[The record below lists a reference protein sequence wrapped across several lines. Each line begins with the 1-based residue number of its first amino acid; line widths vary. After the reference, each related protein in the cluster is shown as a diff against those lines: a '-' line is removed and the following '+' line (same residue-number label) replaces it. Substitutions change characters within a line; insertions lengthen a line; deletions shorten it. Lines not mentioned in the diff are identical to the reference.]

1 MIKSA
6 GKKLLV
12 AVLGIC
18 AALTMIFGVANFN
31 RNGKITAKA
40 ADKTVEDIIDLS
52 KGPNDSIG
60 NPNAEGANN
69 LLKFHFKDV
78 NLTDCSFLETATV
91 SDGVVLGDLIVVDNG
106 TAKTVTKWS
115 ADSGKR
121 AFRIAV
127 YGGGMY
133 LQCENGV
140 VDVNTIK
147 YVTFKQGF
155 VLFNG
160 KATSDKDWGFNIEN
174 NGPVAGTEFPTDLK
188 LYVNKA
194 NNVYQYATTTLTVA
208 SAPDKTVYTIGDT
221 FDPTGMTVTAV
232 TETSGTKTIGV
243 TSAICAVDTSSAGEK
258 TVTVSYGGQ
267 TTSVNIT
274 VSEPA
279 KTLTSIAIKS
289 GSVTIEQNG
298 SASEMT
304 LNDLKIT
311 VSYEGEAD
319 EEKTVTADM
328 ISVDPAELGE
338 KKGKITYT
346 EGNVTKECPVTVTV
360 IERTANYDK
369 GSTYVIPLDGY
380 YAGEDGSSFK
390 VNDSGISI
398 WFTTNAGFGQETVY
412 QGLTGSTDGWYDG
425 ETFKSVYDEIKAHV
439 LINGKTID
447 QLNDEDEGVTRL
459 CMGWFGTGT
468 YCLRVHTVEKDK
480 LRHSEIKTITLLRG
494 FRMYNNAGKA
504 IGAKTPCDYTF
515 EVVNKPGT
523 TDTMLVRKTEKL
535 TIVSAPTKTEYTEG
549 DKFDPTGMTVKAVY
563 TDGGEKTF
571 AVKARMANVT
581 TLNETG
587 DVNVTITYNGQSV
600 TQPITVN
607 EKVVTVTGIA
617 VKDNAKL
624 FLKQYSLTKELT
636 PDAKLTVSYSNGTS
650 NDVDLTIDMVSGYT
664 NETVGNDQEATVT
677 YEGQTCKIKYDVA
690 AYTGTSYFKGVNYGP
705 IYGTEGT
712 GYATLD
718 GIDDVNAELKALWD
732 VDKAP
737 SLVMGKTNGDFVT
750 INGVTLT
757 QLVNDKQ
764 YASYK
769 FARMLMNGRN
779 FAFHIDDAT
788 FMNTVKNG
796 AEICFLP
803 GFSWVTYTEDKW
815 GDSSQCAN
823 YTPIENAVITKPTY
837 FCFKNGNVCKVIDSV
852 TLVGTPKASYY
863 TGDVIDV
870 TGLKLSV
877 KYKGFDAEEIALTAD
892 MCEYDFRE
900 AGNDKTVSVTYDGK
914 TVTFNVNVEA
924 VNLTDV
930 ELVTAPDKKDYDFGI
945 DNELDLNGLTVKA
958 KYSNNT
964 EANIPL
970 DSLTVTGF
978 DSRKFGEQTITV
990 TYGDFEVSFKIEVK
1004 NISDDKYISIDY
1016 TSAATSYEGTQHNS
1030 LVVSFTFTGTYEKLN
1045 SYWGADKLDYV
1056 ADYMLINGTPV
1067 SKLIK
1072 EGKVTRLAVWASQIV
1087 IHLDTVK
1094 LVPATWVDKR
1104 DKDHPDALHYE
1115 EGVSEVVETVTFLPG
1130 FQWYTVNGIDS
1141 STLWGNDNAYLSA
1154 TPIEGAVL
1162 KEKITIRNEDGYGWT
1177 RPLKR
1182 TDGVL
1187 DADALT
1193 VASLPNKTTYT
1204 VGDRFEVNGLQIRLK
1219 YQDGGEELVTPGAS
1233 ELGYKK
1239 DVKGK
1244 QTLTFKYDGAT
1255 ASFEVTVKEP
1265 ATEKKGCGGSI
1276 GAIGVSSLGLLA
1288 FAFAFKRKRK

>member
-40 ADKTVEDIIDLS
+40 AESTSVGDLLDFTINCNGMTPNNFTGPLYSIKWKNANQPASWTAIKAKIGDKTLGDYIVITNNAGESKTLNEWGVITRVITWGGETGINLEGNLKKADVKSITLKAGLAPLVKGSNEDSWGQDGYANAYDTDSSQALPVDVTIYPNTTKGVWEIESTALNVKTKPTTLS
-52 KGPNDSIG
+52 Y
-60 NPNAEGANN
+60 
-69 LLKFHFKDV
+69 
-78 NLTDCSFLETATV
+78 LTDS
-91 SDGVVLGDLIVVDNG
+91 
-106 TAKTVTKWS
+106 
-115 ADSGKR
+115 
-121 AFRIAV
+121 
-127 YGGGMY
+127 
-133 LQCENGV
+133 Q
-140 VDVNTIK
+140 
-147 YVTFKQGF
+147 
-155 VLFNG
+155 
-160 KATSDKDWGFNIEN
+160 
-174 NGPVAGTEFPTDLK
+174 
-188 LYVNKA
+188 
-194 NNVYQYATTTLTVA
+194 
-208 SAPDKTVYTIGDT
+208 
-221 FDPTGMTVTAV
+221 FDPTGMTITA
-232 TETSGTKTIGV
+232 TTASMGEIDLDISKLTYSYDFST
-243 TSAICAVDTSSAGEK
+243 AGQK
-258 TVTVSYGGQ
+258 TVTISYGGQ
-267 TTSVNIT
+267 TATVDVT
-274 VSEPA
+274 VSEPT

-311 VSYEGEAD
+311 ASYDGDAD
-319 EEKTVTADM
+319 EEKTVTSDM
-328 ISVDPAELGE
+328 ISVDPSELGE

-346 EGNVTKECPVTVTV
+346 ESGITKECEVTVTV
-360 IERTANYDK
+360 VARTSEYTAEN
-369 GSTYVIPLDGY
+369 TYLIPLDGY
-380 YAGEDGSSFK
+380 YAGEDGGSRQ
-390 VNDSGISI
+390 ISDAGLNI
-398 WFTTNAGFGQETVY
+398 WFTTNAGY
-412 QGLTGSTDGWYDG
+412 SALPLSTGTEQWYDKG
-425 ETFKSVYDEIKAHV
+425 GFEAAYADIKAHV
-439 LINGKTID
+439 LLNGKTFD
-447 QLNDEDEGVTRL
+447 DLNSSEKAGLKRYMIGRYKEGLTLRAHTDGDFKAEHLETVTIL
-459 CMGWFGTGT
+459 
-468 YCLRVHTVEKDK
+468 K
-480 LRHSEIKTITLLRG
+480 G
-494 FRMYNNAGKA
+494 FRLYDTSAQP
-504 IGAKTPCDYTF
+504 IGAPTPCDYTYV
-515 EVVNKPGT
+515 VVNKPDGT
-523 TDTMLVRKTEKL
+523 GTMLVRKTENL

-549 DKFDPTGMTVKAVY
+549 DTFDPAGMTVKAVY

-650 NDVDLTIDMVSGYT
+650 NDVNLTIDMVSGYT

-764 YASYK
+764 YASYR

-945 DNELDLNGLTVKA
+945 DNELDLNGLAVKA

-1056 ADYMLINGTPV
+1056 GDYMLINGTPV

-1087 IHLDTVK
+1087 IHLDTVE

-1104 DKDHPDALHYE
+1104 DADHPNALHYE

-1182 TDGVL
+1182 TDGVV

-1204 VGDRFEVNGLQIRLK
+1204 VGDRFEANGLQIRLK
-1219 YQDGGEELVTPGAS
+1219 YQDGGEDLITPGAS

-1244 QTLTFKYDGAT
+1244 QTLTFKYDDAT

-1265 ATEKKGCGGSI
+1265 AAEKKGCGGSI
-1276 GAIGVSSLGLLA
+1276 GAISVSSLGLLA

>member
-40 ADKTVEDIIDLS
+40 AEGTSVGDLLDFSINCNGTTPNNFTGPLYSIKWKNANQPASWTAIKAKIGDKTLGDYIVITNNAGESKTLNEWGVITRVITWGGETGINLEGNLKKADVKSITLKAGLAPLVKGSNEDSWGKDGYANAYDTDSSQALPVDVTIYPNTTKGVWEIESTALNVKTQPTTLS
-52 KGPNDSIG
+52 Y
-60 NPNAEGANN
+60 
-69 LLKFHFKDV
+69 
-78 NLTDCSFLETATV
+78 LTDS
-91 SDGVVLGDLIVVDNG
+91 
-106 TAKTVTKWS
+106 
-115 ADSGKR
+115 
-121 AFRIAV
+121 
-127 YGGGMY
+127 
-133 LQCENGV
+133 Q
-140 VDVNTIK
+140 
-147 YVTFKQGF
+147 
-155 VLFNG
+155 
-160 KATSDKDWGFNIEN
+160 
-174 NGPVAGTEFPTDLK
+174 
-188 LYVNKA
+188 
-194 NNVYQYATTTLTVA
+194 
-208 SAPDKTVYTIGDT
+208 
-221 FDPTGMTVTAV
+221 FDPTGMTITA
-232 TETSGTKTIGV
+232 TTASMGE
-243 TSAICAVDTSSAGEK
+243 VDLDISKLTYSYDFSTAGQK
-258 TVTVSYGGQ
+258 TVTISYGGQ
-267 TTSVNIT
+267 TAT
-274 VSEPA
+274 VDVTVAEPT
-279 KTLTSIAIKS
+279 KTLTGIKIKS

-311 VSYEGEAD
+311 ASYEGEAD

-328 ISVDPAELGE
+328 ISVDPSELGE
-338 KKGKITYT
+338 KKGKIIYT
-346 EGNVTKECPVTVTV
+346 ESGITKDCEVTVTV
-360 IERTANYDK
+360 VARTSGYTANN
-369 GSTYVIPLDGY
+369 TYVIPLDGY
-380 YAGEDGSSFK
+380 YAGEDGGDRKFD
-390 VNDSGISI
+390 DSGLNI
-398 WFTTNAGFGQETVY
+398 WLTTNAGYKQESVFD
-412 QGLTGSTDGWYDG
+412 GLGEKWYSDTGFEAAHAD
-425 ETFKSVYDEIKAHV
+425 VKAHV
-439 LINGKTID
+439 LINGKTF
-447 QLNDEDEGVTRL
+447 DEINAGGAKITRFLIGWYGDGSFTLRFHVEG
-459 CMGWFGTGT
+459 GFGAGD
-468 YCLRVHTVEKDK
+468 VQ
-480 LRHSEIKTITLLRG
+480 TITLLKG
-494 FRMYNNAGKA
+494 FRMYSTSAQA
-504 IGAKTPCDYTF
+504 LGAPTPCDYTYT
-515 EVVNKPGT
+515 VVAKPGT
-523 TDTMLVRKTEKL
+523 SDKMLVRKTENL

-549 DKFDPTGMTVKAVY
+549 DTFDPAGMTVKAVY

-571 AVKARMANVT
+571 AVKARMADVT

-587 DVNVTITYNGQSV
+587 DVDVTITYNGKSV

-624 FLKQYSLTKELT
+624 LLKQYSLTKKLT
-636 PDAKLTVSYSNGTS
+636 DGAKITVSYSNGTS

-664 NETVGNDQEATVT
+664 NETVGNNQEATVT

-690 AYTGTSYFKGVNYGP
+690 AYTGTSYFKGVNYDP

-737 SLVMGKTNGDFVT
+737 SLVMGKTNGDLVT

-803 GFSWVTYTEDKW
+803 GFSWVTYTTDKW

-900 AGNDKTVSVTYDGK
+900 AGNDKTVSITYDGK

-945 DNELDLNGLTVKA
+945 ENELDLNGLVVKA

-978 DSRKFGEQTITV
+978 DSRKFGVQTITAK
-990 TYGDFEVSFKIEVK
+990 YGDFEVSFKIEVK

-1067 SKLIK
+1067 SELVK

-1104 DKDHPDALHYE
+1104 PKDGPNAIHYE

-1154 TPIEGAVL
+1154 TPIVGAVL

-1182 TDGVL
+1182 TDGVV

-1204 VGDRFEVNGLQIRLK
+1204 VGDRFEANGLQIRLK
-1219 YQDGGEELVTPGAS
+1219 YQDGGEDLITPGAS

-1244 QTLTFKYDGAT
+1244 QTLTFKYDDAT

-1265 ATEKKGCGGSI
+1265 AAEKKGCGGSI
-1276 GAIGVSSLGLLA
+1276 GAISVSSLGLLA

>member
-40 ADKTVEDIIDLS
+40 DSSTLSLLNLS
-52 KGPNDSIG
+52 KGHTDNAGSGFSAG
-60 NPNAEGANN
+60 NTIMIHWADGSQSGSTWGCLNLKCGESDLSDLVVVATAEKSQTLKQWNAEKCITRAITYGQMFGINLEESGLQKSQVVSVTLKAGFAPITDAGGWGNNAANTGTADLTKALPEDVKLWLN
-69 LLKFHFKDV
+69 HTYGTLELDSTALKVTSQPETTEYLTGSTFNASGLAVTATTVLNGDV
-78 NLTDCSFLETATV
+78 NLDISKLTYSYDFSTA
-91 SDGVVLGDLIVVDNG
+91 GQ
-106 TAKTVTKWS
+106 KTVT
-115 ADSGKR
+115 
-121 AFRIAV
+121 I
-127 YGGGMY
+127 
-133 LQCENGV
+133 
-140 VDVNTIK
+140 
-147 YVTFKQGF
+147 
-155 VLFNG
+155 
-160 KATSDKDWGFNIEN
+160 
-174 NGPVAGTEFPTDLK
+174 
-188 LYVNKA
+188 
-194 NNVYQYATTTLTVA
+194 
-208 SAPDKTVYTIGDT
+208 
-221 FDPTGMTVTAV
+221 
-232 TETSGTKTIGV
+232 
-243 TSAICAVDTSSAGEK
+243 
-258 TVTVSYGGQ
+258 SYGGQ
-267 TTSVNIT
+267 TAT
-274 VSEPA
+274 VDVTVAEPT
-279 KTLTSIAIKS
+279 KTLTGIKIKS

-346 EGNVTKECPVTVTV
+346 ESGITKECEVTVTV
-360 IERTANYDK
+360 VARTSGYTADN
-369 GSTYVIPLDGY
+369 TYVIPLDGY
-380 YAGEDGSSFK
+380 YAGEDGGDRKFDDGGL
-390 VNDSGISI
+390 NI
-398 WFTTNAGFGQETVY
+398 WLTTNAGYKQESVFD
-412 QGLTGSTDGWYDG
+412 GLGEKWYSDTGFEAAHAD
-425 ETFKSVYDEIKAHV
+425 VKAHV
-439 LINGKTID
+439 LINGKTF
-447 QLNDEDEGVTRL
+447 DEINAGGAKITRFLIGWYGDGSFTLRFHVEG
-459 CMGWFGTGT
+459 GFGAGD
-468 YCLRVHTVEKDK
+468 VQ
-480 LRHSEIKTITLLRG
+480 TITLLKG
-494 FRMYNNAGKA
+494 FRMYSTSAQA
-504 IGAKTPCDYTF
+504 LGAPTPCDYTYT
-515 EVVNKPGT
+515 VVAKPGT
-523 TDTMLVRKTEKL
+523 SDQMLVRKTESL

-677 YEGQTCKIKYDVA
+677 YEGKTCKIKYDVA

-945 DNELDLNGLTVKA
+945 DNELDLNGLAVKA

-1056 ADYMLINGTPV
+1056 AEYMLINGTPV

-1255 ASFEVTVKEP
+1255 VSFEVTVKEP

>member
-40 ADKTVEDIIDLS
+40 DSSTLSLLNLS
-52 KGPNDSIG
+52 KGHTDNAGSGFSAG
-60 NPNAEGANN
+60 NTILIHWADGSQSGSTWGCLNLKCGETDLSDLVVVATAEKSQTLKQWNAEKCITRAITYGQMFGINLEESGLKKSQVVSVTLKAGFAPITDASGWGNNAANVGTADLTKALPEDVKLWLN
-69 LLKFHFKDV
+69 HTYGTLELDSTALKVTSQPETTEYLTGSTFNASGLAVTATTVLNGDV
-78 NLTDCSFLETATV
+78 NLDISKLTYSYDFSTA
-91 SDGVVLGDLIVVDNG
+91 GQ
-106 TAKTVTKWS
+106 KTVT
-115 ADSGKR
+115 
-121 AFRIAV
+121 I
-127 YGGGMY
+127 
-133 LQCENGV
+133 
-140 VDVNTIK
+140 
-147 YVTFKQGF
+147 
-155 VLFNG
+155 
-160 KATSDKDWGFNIEN
+160 
-174 NGPVAGTEFPTDLK
+174 
-188 LYVNKA
+188 
-194 NNVYQYATTTLTVA
+194 
-208 SAPDKTVYTIGDT
+208 
-221 FDPTGMTVTAV
+221 
-232 TETSGTKTIGV
+232 
-243 TSAICAVDTSSAGEK
+243 
-258 TVTVSYGGQ
+258 SYGGQ
-267 TTSVNIT
+267 TAT
-274 VSEPA
+274 VDVTVAEPT
-279 KTLTSIAIKS
+279 KTLTGIKIKS

-298 SASEMT
+298 SENEMT

-311 VSYEGEAD
+311 ASYEGEAD

-328 ISVDPAELGE
+328 ISVDPSELGE

-346 EGNVTKECPVTVTV
+346 ESGITKVCEVTVTV
-360 IERTANYDK
+360 VARTSAFTAENI
-369 GSTYVIPLDGY
+369 YVIPIDGY
-380 YAGEDGSSFK
+380 YAGEDGGDRKFDDDGP
-390 VNDSGISI
+390 NI
-398 WFTTNAGFGQETVY
+398 WFTTNAGYKQEKLFS
-412 QGLTGSTDGWYDG
+412 GLTGGQGGWYDQD
-425 ETFKSVYDEIKAHV
+425 TFKSVYSEIKAHV
-439 LINGKTID
+439 LINEKTLDEFNADGKK
-447 QLNDEDEGVTRL
+447 LTRL
-459 CMGWFGTGT
+459 LLGWYGDGLFT
-468 YCLRVHTVEKDK
+468 LRMHKENTFNASDVQ
-480 LRHSEIKTITLLRG
+480 TITLLKG
-494 FRMYNNAGKA
+494 FRMYSTSAQA
-504 IGAKTPCDYTF
+504 LGAPTPCDYTYT
-515 EVVNKPGT
+515 VVAKPGT
-523 TDTMLVRKTEKL
+523 TSDQMLVRKTEKL

-587 DVNVTITYNGQSV
+587 DVDVTITYNGKSV

-624 FLKQYSLTKELT
+624 LLKQYSLTKKLT
-636 PDAKLTVSYSNGTS
+636 DGAKITVSYSNGTS
-650 NDVDLTIDMVSGYT
+650 NDLDLTIDMVSGYT

-677 YEGQTCKIKYDVA
+677 YEGHTCTIKYDVA
-690 AYTGTSYFKGVNYGP
+690 AYTGTSYFKGVNYDP

-737 SLVMGKTNGDFVT
+737 SLVMGKTNGDLVT

-764 YASYK
+764 YASYR

-803 GFSWVTYTEDKW
+803 GFSWVTYTTDKW
-815 GDSSQCAN
+815 GDSSACAN

-900 AGNDKTVSVTYDGK
+900 AGNDKTVSITYDGK

-945 DNELDLNGLTVKA
+945 DNELDLNGLVVKA

-978 DSRKFGEQTITV
+978 DSRKFGVQTITV
-990 TYGDFEVSFKIEVK
+990 KYGDFEVSFKIEVK

-1016 TSAATSYEGTQHNS
+1016 TSAATSYEDTQLNS

-1045 SYWGADKLDYV
+1045 SYWGADKLDFV

-1067 SKLIK
+1067 SKLVK

-1104 DKDHPDALHYE
+1104 PKDGPNAIHYE

-1182 TDGVL
+1182 TDGVV

-1204 VGDRFEVNGLQIRLK
+1204 VGDRFEANGLQIRLK
-1219 YQDGGEELVTPGAS
+1219 YQDGGEELITPGAS

-1265 ATEKKGCGGSI
+1265 AAEKKGCGGSI

>member
-40 ADKTVEDIIDLS
+40 DSSTLSLLNLS
-52 KGPNDSIG
+52 KGHTDNEGSGFSAENTILIHWADGSQSG
-60 NPNAEGANN
+60 STWGCLNLKCGETDLSDLVVVATAEKSQTLKQWNAEKCITRAITYGQMFGINLEESGLQKSQVVSVTLKAGFAPITDASGWGNN
-69 LLKFHFKDV
+69 DAKVGTADLTKALPEDVKLWLNHTYGTLELDSTALKVTSQPETTEYLTGSTFKAKGLAVTATTVLNGDV
-78 NLTDCSFLETATV
+78 NLDISKLTYSYDFSTA
-91 SDGVVLGDLIVVDNG
+91 GQ
-106 TAKTVTKWS
+106 K
-115 ADSGKR
+115 
-121 AFRIAV
+121 
-127 YGGGMY
+127 
-133 LQCENGV
+133 
-140 VDVNTIK
+140 
-147 YVTFKQGF
+147 
-155 VLFNG
+155 
-160 KATSDKDWGFNIEN
+160 
-174 NGPVAGTEFPTDLK
+174 
-188 LYVNKA
+188 
-194 NNVYQYATTTLTVA
+194 
-208 SAPDKTVYTIGDT
+208 
-221 FDPTGMTVTAV
+221 AV
-232 TETSGTKTIGV
+232 TI
-243 TSAICAVDTSSAGEK
+243 
-258 TVTVSYGGQ
+258 SYGGQ
-267 TTSVNIT
+267 TAT
-274 VSEPA
+274 V
-279 KTLTSIAIKS
+279 
-289 GSVTIEQNG
+289 
-298 SASEMT
+298 
-304 LNDLKIT
+304 
-311 VSYEGEAD
+311 
-319 EEKTVTADM
+319 
-328 ISVDPAELGE
+328 
-338 KKGKITYT
+338 
-346 EGNVTKECPVTVTV
+346 
-360 IERTANYDK
+360 
-369 GSTYVIPLDGY
+369 
-380 YAGEDGSSFK
+380 
-390 VNDSGISI
+390 
-398 WFTTNAGFGQETVY
+398 
-412 QGLTGSTDGWYDG
+412 
-425 ETFKSVYDEIKAHV
+425 
-439 LINGKTID
+439 
-447 QLNDEDEGVTRL
+447 
-459 CMGWFGTGT
+459 
-468 YCLRVHTVEKDK
+468 
-480 LRHSEIKTITLLRG
+480 
-494 FRMYNNAGKA
+494 
-504 IGAKTPCDYTF
+504 
-515 EVVNKPGT
+515 
-523 TDTMLVRKTEKL
+523 
-535 TIVSAPTKTEYTEG
+535 
-549 DKFDPTGMTVKAVY
+549 
-563 TDGGEKTF
+563 
-571 AVKARMANVT
+571 
-581 TLNETG
+581 
-587 DVNVTITYNGQSV
+587 DV
-600 TQPITVN
+600 TVN
-607 EKVVTVTGIA
+607 EKAVPVTGIT

-624 FLKQYSLTKELT
+624 FLKQYSLKTELT

-664 NETVGNDQEATVT
+664 NETVGTDKEATVT

-737 SLVMGKTNGDFVT
+737 SLVMGKTNGDLVT

-757 QLVNDKQ
+757 QLVTDKQ
-764 YASYK
+764 YASYR

-900 AGNDKTVSVTYDGK
+900 AGNDKTVSITYDGK

-930 ELVTAPDKKDYDFGI
+930 KLVTAPDKKDYDFGI
-945 DNELDLNGLTVKA
+945 ENELDLNGLVVKA

-978 DSRKFGEQTITV
+978 DSRKFGVQTITAK
-990 TYGDFEVSFKIEVK
+990 YGDFEVTFEIEVK

-1056 ADYMLINGTPV
+1056 GDYMLINGTPV

-1104 DKDHPDALHYE
+1104 DADHPDALHYV

-1182 TDGVL
+1182 TDGVV

-1204 VGDRFEVNGLQIRLK
+1204 VGDRFEANGLQIRLK
-1219 YQDGGEELVTPGAS
+1219 YQDGGEELITPGAS

-1265 ATEKKGCGGSI
+1265 AAEKKGCGGSI

>member
-40 ADKTVEDIIDLS
+40 DSSTLSLLNLS
-52 KGPNDSIG
+52 KGHTDNAGSGFSAG
-60 NPNAEGANN
+60 NTILIHWADGSQSGSTWGCLNLKCGETDLSDLVVVATAEKSQTLKQWNAEKCITRAITYGQMFGINLEESGLKKSQVVSVTLKAGFAPITDASGWGNNAANVGTADLTKALPEDVKLWLN
-69 LLKFHFKDV
+69 HTYGTLELDSTALKVTSQPETTEYLTGSTFNASGLAVTATTVLNGDV
-78 NLTDCSFLETATV
+78 NLDISKLTYSYDFSTA
-91 SDGVVLGDLIVVDNG
+91 GQ
-106 TAKTVTKWS
+106 KTVT
-115 ADSGKR
+115 
-121 AFRIAV
+121 I
-127 YGGGMY
+127 
-133 LQCENGV
+133 
-140 VDVNTIK
+140 
-147 YVTFKQGF
+147 
-155 VLFNG
+155 
-160 KATSDKDWGFNIEN
+160 
-174 NGPVAGTEFPTDLK
+174 
-188 LYVNKA
+188 
-194 NNVYQYATTTLTVA
+194 
-208 SAPDKTVYTIGDT
+208 
-221 FDPTGMTVTAV
+221 
-232 TETSGTKTIGV
+232 
-243 TSAICAVDTSSAGEK
+243 
-258 TVTVSYGGQ
+258 SYGGQ
-267 TTSVNIT
+267 TATVDVT
-274 VSEPA
+274 VSEPT

-304 LNDLKIT
+304 LNNLKIT
-311 VSYEGEAD
+311 ASYEGEAD

-338 KKGKITYT
+338 RQGKITYT
-346 EGNVTKECPVTVTV
+346 EGGITKVCEVTVTV
-360 IERTANYDK
+360 VARTSAFTADN
-369 GSTYVIPLDGY
+369 TYVIPIDGY
-380 YAGEDGSSFK
+380 YNGEDGGDRKFD
-390 VNDSGISI
+390 DSGLNI
-398 WFTTNAGFGQETVY
+398 WLTTNAGYRQESVFD
-412 QGLTGSTDGWYDG
+412 GLGEKWYSDAG
-425 ETFKSVYDEIKAHV
+425 FEAAHADVKAHV
-439 LINGKTID
+439 LINGKTF
-447 QLNDEDEGVTRL
+447 DEINAGGAKITRFLIGWYGDGLFTLRFHVEG
-459 CMGWFGTGT
+459 GFGAGD
-468 YCLRVHTVEKDK
+468 VQ
-480 LRHSEIKTITLLRG
+480 TITLLKG
-494 FRMYNNAGKA
+494 FRMYSTSAQA
-504 IGAKTPCDYTF
+504 LGAPTPCDYTYT
-515 EVVNKPGT
+515 VVAKPGT
-523 TDTMLVRKTEKL
+523 SDQMLVRKTENL

-549 DKFDPTGMTVKAVY
+549 EKFDPTGMTVKAVY

-571 AVKARMANVT
+571 AVKARMADVT

-587 DVNVTITYNGQSV
+587 DVDVTITYNGKSV

-624 FLKQYSLTKELT
+624 LLKQYSLTKKLT
-636 PDAKLTVSYSNGTS
+636 DGAKITVSYSNGTS

-690 AYTGTSYFKGVNYGP
+690 AYTSTSYFKGVNYGP

-737 SLVMGKTNGDFVT
+737 SLVMGKTNGDLVT

-764 YASYK
+764 YASYR
-769 FARMLMNGRN
+769 FARMIMNGRN

-900 AGNDKTVSVTYDGK
+900 AGNDKTVSITYDGK

-930 ELVTAPDKKDYDFGI
+930 KLVTAPDKKDYDFGI
-945 DNELDLNGLTVKA
+945 ENELDLNGLVVKA

-978 DSRKFGEQTITV
+978 DSRKFGVQTITAK
-990 TYGDFEVSFKIEVK
+990 YGDFEVTFEIEVK

-1067 SKLIK
+1067 SKLVK

-1104 DKDHPDALHYE
+1104 DADHPDALHYE

-1182 TDGVL
+1182 TDGVV

-1204 VGDRFEVNGLQIRLK
+1204 VGDRFEANGLQIRLK
-1219 YQDGGEELVTPGAS
+1219 YQDGGEELITPGAS

-1265 ATEKKGCGGSI
+1265 AAEKKGCGGSI
-1276 GAIGVSSLGLLA
+1276 GAISVSSLGLLA

>member
-60 NPNAEGANN
+60 NPNAEGASN

-194 NNVYQYATTTLTVA
+194 NNVYQYATTSLTVA
-208 SAPDKTVYTIGDT
+208 SAPDKTVYAIGDT

-232 TETSGTKTIGV
+232 TETSGTKTIDV
-243 TSAICAVDTSSAGEK
+243 TSAMCDVDMSSAGEK
-258 TVTVSYGGQ
+258 SVTVSYGGQ

-274 VSEPA
+274 VSEPT
-279 KTLTSIAIKS
+279 KTLTSITIKS

-304 LNDLKIT
+304 LNNLKIT
-311 VSYEGEAD
+311 ASYDGDAD
-319 EEKTVTADM
+319 EEKTVTSDM
-328 ISVDPAELGE
+328 ISVDPSELGE

-346 EGNVTKECPVTVTV
+346 ESGITKDCEVTVTV
-360 IERTANYDK
+360 VARKSAYTADN
-369 GSTYVIPLDGY
+369 TYVIPIDGY
-380 YAGEDGSSFK
+380 YNGEDGGDRKFD
-390 VNDSGISI
+390 DSGLNI
-398 WFTTNAGFGQETVY
+398 WLTTNAGYRQESVFD
-412 QGLTGSTDGWYDG
+412 GLGEKWYSDAG
-425 ETFKSVYDEIKAHV
+425 FEAAHADVKAHV
-439 LINGKTID
+439 LINGKTF
-447 QLNDEDEGVTRL
+447 DEINAGGAKITRFLIGWYGNGGGLFTLRFHVEG
-459 CMGWFGTGT
+459 GFGAGD
-468 YCLRVHTVEKDK
+468 VQ
-480 LRHSEIKTITLLRG
+480 TITLLKG
-494 FRMYNNAGKA
+494 FRMYSTSAQA
-504 IGAKTPCDYTF
+504 LGAPTPCDYTYT
-515 EVVNKPGT
+515 VVAKPGT
-523 TDTMLVRKTEKL
+523 TSDQMLVRKTEKL

-624 FLKQYSLTKELT
+624 LLKQYSLTKKLT
-636 PDAKLTVSYSNGTS
+636 DGAKLTVSYSNGTS
-650 NDVDLTIDMVSGYT
+650 NDVDLTVDMVSGYT
-664 NETVGNDQEATVT
+664 NETVGTDKEATVT

-764 YASYK
+764 YASYR

-900 AGNDKTVSVTYDGK
+900 AGNDKTVSITYDGK

-945 DNELDLNGLTVKA
+945 ENELDLNGLVVKA

-978 DSRKFGEQTITV
+978 DSRKFGVQTITAK
-990 TYGDFEVSFKIEVK
+990 YGDFEVTFEIEVK

-1016 TSAATSYEGTQHNS
+1016 TSAATSFEDTQHKS

-1067 SKLIK
+1067 SKLVK

-1087 IHLDTVK
+1087 IHLDTVE

-1104 DKDHPDALHYE
+1104 DADHPDAMHYV

-1182 TDGVL
+1182 TDGVV

-1204 VGDRFEVNGLQIRLK
+1204 VGDRFEANGLQIRLK
-1219 YQDGGEELVTPGAS
+1219 YQDGGEELITPGAS

-1265 ATEKKGCGGSI
+1265 AAEKKGCGGSI

>member
-1 MIKSA
+1 
-6 GKKLLV
+6 
-12 AVLGIC
+12 
-18 AALTMIFGVANFN
+18 MIFGVANFN

-40 ADKTVEDIIDLS
+40 AESTSVGDLLDFTINCNGMTPNNFTGPLYSIKWKNANQPASWTAIKAKIGDKTLGDYIVITNNAGESKTLNEWGVITRVITWGGETGINLEGNLKKADVKSITLKAGLAPLVKGSNEDSWGQDGYANAYDTDSSQALPVDVTIYPNTTKGVWEIESTALNVKTKPTTLS
-52 KGPNDSIG
+52 Y
-60 NPNAEGANN
+60 
-69 LLKFHFKDV
+69 
-78 NLTDCSFLETATV
+78 LTDS
-91 SDGVVLGDLIVVDNG
+91 
-106 TAKTVTKWS
+106 
-115 ADSGKR
+115 
-121 AFRIAV
+121 
-127 YGGGMY
+127 
-133 LQCENGV
+133 Q
-140 VDVNTIK
+140 
-147 YVTFKQGF
+147 
-155 VLFNG
+155 
-160 KATSDKDWGFNIEN
+160 
-174 NGPVAGTEFPTDLK
+174 
-188 LYVNKA
+188 
-194 NNVYQYATTTLTVA
+194 
-208 SAPDKTVYTIGDT
+208 
-221 FDPTGMTVTAV
+221 FDPTGMTITA
-232 TETSGTKTIGV
+232 TTASMGEIDLDISKLTYSYDFST
-243 TSAICAVDTSSAGEK
+243 AGQK
-258 TVTVSYGGQ
+258 TVTISYGGQ
-267 TTSVNIT
+267 TATVDVT
-274 VSEPA
+274 VSEPT

-311 VSYEGEAD
+311 ASYDGDAD
-319 EEKTVTADM
+319 EEKTVTSDM
-328 ISVDPAELGE
+328 ISVDPSELGE

-346 EGNVTKECPVTVTV
+346 ESGITKECEVTVTV
-360 IERTANYDK
+360 VARTSEYTAEN
-369 GSTYVIPLDGY
+369 TYLIPLDGY
-380 YAGEDGSSFK
+380 YAGEDGGSRQ
-390 VNDSGISI
+390 ISDAGLNI
-398 WFTTNAGFGQETVY
+398 WFTTNAGY
-412 QGLTGSTDGWYDG
+412 SALPLSTGTEQWYDKG
-425 ETFKSVYDEIKAHV
+425 GFEAAYADIKAHV
-439 LINGKTID
+439 LLNGKTFD
-447 QLNDEDEGVTRL
+447 DLNSSEKAGLKRYMIGRYKEGLTLRAHTDGDFKAEHLETVTIL
-459 CMGWFGTGT
+459 
-468 YCLRVHTVEKDK
+468 K
-480 LRHSEIKTITLLRG
+480 G
-494 FRMYNNAGKA
+494 FRLYDTSAQP
-504 IGAKTPCDYTF
+504 IGAPTPCDYTYV
-515 EVVNKPGT
+515 VVNKPDGT
-523 TDTMLVRKTEKL
+523 GTMLVRKTENL

-549 DKFDPTGMTVKAVY
+549 DTFDPAGMTVKAVY

-650 NDVDLTIDMVSGYT
+650 NDVNLTIDMVSGYT

-764 YASYK
+764 YASYR

-945 DNELDLNGLTVKA
+945 DNELDLNGLAVKA

-1056 ADYMLINGTPV
+1056 GDYMLINGTPV

-1072 EGKVTRLAVWASQIV
+1072 EGKVTRLAVWASPIV
-1087 IHLDTVK
+1087 IHLDTVE

-1104 DKDHPDALHYE
+1104 DADHPNALHYE

-1182 TDGVL
+1182 TDGVV

-1204 VGDRFEVNGLQIRLK
+1204 VGDRFEANGLQIRLK
-1219 YQDGGEELVTPGAS
+1219 YQDGGEDLITPGAS

-1244 QTLTFKYDGAT
+1244 QTLTFKYDDAT

-1265 ATEKKGCGGSI
+1265 AAEKKGCGGSI
-1276 GAIGVSSLGLLA
+1276 GAISVSSLGLLA

>member
-40 ADKTVEDIIDLS
+40 DSSTLSLLNLS
-52 KGPNDSIG
+52 KGHTDNAGSGFSAG
-60 NPNAEGANN
+60 NTILIHWADGSQSGSTWGCLNLKCGETDLSDLVVVATAEKSQTLKQWNAEKCITRAITYGQMFGINLEESGLQKSQVVSVTLKAGFAPITDASGWGNNAANVGTADLTKALPEDVKLWLN
-69 LLKFHFKDV
+69 HTYGTLELDSTALKVTSQPETTEYLTGSTFNASGLAVTATTVLNGDV
-78 NLTDCSFLETATV
+78 NLDISKLTYSYDFSTAGQKAVTISYGGKTATV
-91 SDGVVLGDLIVVDNG
+91 
-106 TAKTVTKWS
+106 
-115 ADSGKR
+115 
-121 AFRIAV
+121 
-127 YGGGMY
+127 
-133 LQCENGV
+133 
-140 VDVNTIK
+140 DV
-147 YVTFKQGF
+147 
-155 VLFNG
+155 
-160 KATSDKDWGFNIEN
+160 
-174 NGPVAGTEFPTDLK
+174 
-188 LYVNKA
+188 
-194 NNVYQYATTTLTVA
+194 
-208 SAPDKTVYTIGDT
+208 
-221 FDPTGMTVTAV
+221 
-232 TETSGTKTIGV
+232 
-243 TSAICAVDTSSAGEK
+243 
-258 TVTVSYGGQ
+258 
-267 TTSVNIT
+267 T
-274 VSEPA
+274 VSEPT

-311 VSYEGEAD
+311 ASYEGEAD
-319 EEKTVTADM
+319 EEKTVTADI
-328 ISVDPAELGE
+328 ISVDPSELGE
-338 KKGKITYT
+338 KKGKIIYT
-346 EGNVTKECPVTVTV
+346 ESGITKNCEVTVTV
-360 IERTANYDK
+360 VARTSGYTADN
-369 GSTYVIPLDGY
+369 TYVIPIDGY
-380 YAGEDGSSFK
+380 YNGEDGGDRKFD
-390 VNDSGISI
+390 DSGLNI
-398 WFTTNAGFGQETVY
+398 WLTTNAGYRQESVFD
-412 QGLTGSTDGWYDG
+412 GLGEKWYSDAG
-425 ETFKSVYDEIKAHV
+425 FEAAHADVKAHV
-439 LINGKTID
+439 LINGKTF
-447 QLNDEDEGVTRL
+447 DEINAGGAKITRFLIGWYGNGGGLFTLRFHVEG
-459 CMGWFGTGT
+459 GFGAGD
-468 YCLRVHTVEKDK
+468 VQ
-480 LRHSEIKTITLLRG
+480 TITLLKG
-494 FRMYNNAGKA
+494 FRMYSTSAQA
-504 IGAKTPCDYTF
+504 LGAPTPCDYTYT
-515 EVVNKPGT
+515 VVAKPGT
-523 TDTMLVRKTEKL
+523 TSDQMLVRKTESL

-549 DKFDPTGMTVKAVY
+549 EKFDPTGMTVKAVY

-624 FLKQYSLTKELT
+624 FLKQYSLKTELT

-650 NDVDLTIDMVSGYT
+650 NDVDLTVDIVSGYT

-737 SLVMGKTNGDFVT
+737 SLVMGKKNGDFVT

-900 AGNDKTVSVTYDGK
+900 AGNDKTVSITYDGK

-930 ELVTAPDKKDYDFGI
+930 KLVTAPDKKDYDFGI
-945 DNELDLNGLTVKA
+945 ENELDLNGLVVKA

-964 EANIPL
+964 EANITL

-978 DSRKFGEQTITV
+978 DSRKFGVQTITAK
-990 TYGDFEVSFKIEVK
+990 YGDFEVTFEIEVK

-1045 SYWGADKLDYV
+1045 SYWGADKLDFV

-1087 IHLDTVK
+1087 IHLDTVE

-1104 DKDHPDALHYE
+1104 DADHPDALHYE

-1182 TDGVL
+1182 TEGVL

-1204 VGDRFEVNGLQIRLK
+1204 VGDRFEANGLQIRLK
-1219 YQDGGEELVTPGAS
+1219 YQDGGEELITPGAS

>member
-40 ADKTVEDIIDLS
+40 DSSTLSLLNLS
-52 KGPNDSIG
+52 KGHTDNAGSGFSAG
-60 NPNAEGANN
+60 NTIMIHWADGSQSGSTWGCLNLKCGESDLSDLVVVATAEKSQTLKQWNAEKCITRAITYGQMFGINLEESGLQKSQVVSVTLKAGFAPITDAGGWGNNAANTGTADLTKALPEDVKLWLN
-69 LLKFHFKDV
+69 HTYGTLELDSTALKVTSQPETTEYLTGSTFNASGLAVTATTVLNGDV
-78 NLTDCSFLETATV
+78 NLDISKLTYSYDFSTA
-91 SDGVVLGDLIVVDNG
+91 GQ
-106 TAKTVTKWS
+106 KTVT
-115 ADSGKR
+115 
-121 AFRIAV
+121 I
-127 YGGGMY
+127 
-133 LQCENGV
+133 
-140 VDVNTIK
+140 
-147 YVTFKQGF
+147 
-155 VLFNG
+155 
-160 KATSDKDWGFNIEN
+160 
-174 NGPVAGTEFPTDLK
+174 
-188 LYVNKA
+188 
-194 NNVYQYATTTLTVA
+194 
-208 SAPDKTVYTIGDT
+208 
-221 FDPTGMTVTAV
+221 
-232 TETSGTKTIGV
+232 
-243 TSAICAVDTSSAGEK
+243 
-258 TVTVSYGGQ
+258 SYGGQ
-267 TTSVNIT
+267 TAT
-274 VSEPA
+274 VDVTVAEPT
-279 KTLTSIAIKS
+279 KTLTGIKIKS

-346 EGNVTKECPVTVTV
+346 ESGITKECEVTVTV
-360 IERTANYDK
+360 VARTSGYTADN
-369 GSTYVIPLDGY
+369 TYVIPLDGY
-380 YAGEDGSSFK
+380 YAGEDGGDRKFDDGGL
-390 VNDSGISI
+390 NI
-398 WFTTNAGFGQETVY
+398 WLTTNAGYKQESVFD
-412 QGLTGSTDGWYDG
+412 GLGEKWYSDTGFEAAHAD
-425 ETFKSVYDEIKAHV
+425 VKAHV
-439 LINGKTID
+439 LINGKTF
-447 QLNDEDEGVTRL
+447 DEINAGGAKITRFLIGWYGDGSFTLRFHVEG
-459 CMGWFGTGT
+459 GFGAGD
-468 YCLRVHTVEKDK
+468 VQ
-480 LRHSEIKTITLLRG
+480 TITLLKG
-494 FRMYNNAGKA
+494 FRMYSTSAQA
-504 IGAKTPCDYTF
+504 LGAPTPCDYTYT
-515 EVVNKPGT
+515 VVAKPGT
-523 TDTMLVRKTEKL
+523 SDQMLVRKTESL

-737 SLVMGKTNGDFVT
+737 SLVMGKTNGDLVT

-764 YASYK
+764 YASYR

-803 GFSWVTYTEDKW
+803 GFSWVTYSTDKW

-900 AGNDKTVSVTYDGK
+900 AGNDKTVSITYDGK

-930 ELVTAPDKKDYDFGI
+930 KLVTAPDKKDYDFGI
-945 DNELDLNGLTVKA
+945 ENELDLNGLVVKA

-978 DSRKFGEQTITV
+978 DSRKFGVQTITAK
-990 TYGDFEVSFKIEVK
+990 YGDFEVTFEIEVK

-1030 LVVSFTFTGTYEKLN
+1030 LVVSFTFTGIYEKLN

>member
-60 NPNAEGANN
+60 NPNAEGASN

-208 SAPDKTVYTIGDT
+208 TAPDKTVYTIGDT
-221 FDPTGMTVTAV
+221 FDTTGMTVTAV
-232 TETSGTKTIGV
+232 TETSGTKTIDV
-243 TSAICAVDTSSAGEK
+243 TSAMCDVDMSSAGEK
-258 TVTVSYGGQ
+258 SVTVSYGGQ

-274 VSEPA
+274 VSEPT

-298 SASEMT
+298 SENEMT

-311 VSYEGEAD
+311 ASYEGEAD

-328 ISVDPAELGE
+328 ISVDPSELGE
-338 KKGKITYT
+338 KKGKIIYT
-346 EGNVTKECPVTVTV
+346 ESGITKDCEVTVTV
-360 IERTANYDK
+360 VARKSEYTADN
-369 GSTYVIPLDGY
+369 TYVIPIDGY
-380 YAGEDGSSFK
+380 YNGEDGGDRKFD
-390 VNDSGISI
+390 DSGLNI
-398 WFTTNAGFGQETVY
+398 WLTTNAGYRQESVFD
-412 QGLTGSTDGWYDG
+412 GLGEKWYSDAG
-425 ETFKSVYDEIKAHV
+425 FEAAHADVKAHV
-439 LINGKTID
+439 LINGKTF
-447 QLNDEDEGVTRL
+447 DEINAGGAKITRFLIGWYGNGGGLFTLRFHVEGGFSASDVQ
-459 CMGWFGTGT
+459 
-468 YCLRVHTVEKDK
+468 
-480 LRHSEIKTITLLRG
+480 TITLLKG
-494 FRMYNNAGKA
+494 FRMYSTSAQA
-504 IGAKTPCDYTF
+504 LGAPTPCDYTYT
-515 EVVNKPGT
+515 VVAKPGT
-523 TDTMLVRKTEKL
+523 TSDQMLVRKTEKL

-563 TDGGEKTF
+563 TDDGEKTF
-571 AVKARMANVT
+571 AVKARMADVT

-607 EKVVTVTGIA
+607 EKVVTVTGIT

-624 FLKQYSLTKELT
+624 FLKQYSLKTELT

-690 AYTGTSYFKGVNYGP
+690 AYTSTSYFKGVNYGP

-737 SLVMGKTNGDFVT
+737 SLVMGKTNGDLVT

-900 AGNDKTVSVTYDGK
+900 AGNDKTVSITYDGK

-945 DNELDLNGLTVKA
+945 ENELDLNGLVVKA

-990 TYGDFEVSFKIEVK
+990 KYGDFEVSFKIEVK

-1067 SKLIK
+1067 SKLVK

-1104 DKDHPDALHYE
+1104 DADHPDAMHYV

-1182 TDGVL
+1182 TDGVV

-1204 VGDRFEVNGLQIRLK
+1204 VGDRFEANGLQIRLK
-1219 YQDGGEELVTPGAS
+1219 YQDGGEELITPGAS

-1265 ATEKKGCGGSI
+1265 AAEKKGCGGSI

>member
-40 ADKTVEDIIDLS
+40 DSSTLSLLNLS
-52 KGPNDSIG
+52 KGHTDNAGSGFSAG
-60 NPNAEGANN
+60 NTILIHWADGSQSGSTWGCLNLKCGETDLSDLVVVATAEKSQTLKQWNAEKCITRAITYGQMFGINLEESGLQKSQVVSVTLKAGFAPITDASGWGNNAANVGTADLTKALPEDVKLWLN
-69 LLKFHFKDV
+69 HTYGTLELDSTALKVTSQPETTEYLTGSTFNASGLAVTATTVLNGDV
-78 NLTDCSFLETATV
+78 NLDISKLTYSYDFSTA
-91 SDGVVLGDLIVVDNG
+91 GQ
-106 TAKTVTKWS
+106 K
-115 ADSGKR
+115 
-121 AFRIAV
+121 
-127 YGGGMY
+127 
-133 LQCENGV
+133 
-140 VDVNTIK
+140 
-147 YVTFKQGF
+147 
-155 VLFNG
+155 
-160 KATSDKDWGFNIEN
+160 
-174 NGPVAGTEFPTDLK
+174 
-188 LYVNKA
+188 
-194 NNVYQYATTTLTVA
+194 
-208 SAPDKTVYTIGDT
+208 
-221 FDPTGMTVTAV
+221 AV
-232 TETSGTKTIGV
+232 TI
-243 TSAICAVDTSSAGEK
+243 
-258 TVTVSYGGQ
+258 SYGGQ
-267 TTSVNIT
+267 TATIDVT
-274 VSEPA
+274 VSEPT

-311 VSYEGEAD
+311 ASYDGDAD
-319 EEKTVTADM
+319 EEKTVTSDM
-328 ISVDPAELGE
+328 ISVDPSELGE
-338 KKGKITYT
+338 KQGKITYT
-346 EGNVTKECPVTVTV
+346 EGGITKDCEVTVTV
-360 IERTANYDK
+360 VARTSAFTAENI
-369 GSTYVIPLDGY
+369 YVIPIDGY
-380 YAGEDGSSFK
+380 YAGEDGGDRKFD
-390 VNDSGISI
+390 DSGLNI
-398 WFTTNAGFGQETVY
+398 WLTTNAGYRQESVFD
-412 QGLTGSTDGWYDG
+412 GLGEKWYSDAG
-425 ETFKSVYDEIKAHV
+425 FEAAHADVKAHV
-439 LINGKTID
+439 LINGKTF
-447 QLNDEDEGVTRL
+447 DEINAGGAKITRFLIGWYGNGGGLFTLRFHVEG
-459 CMGWFGTGT
+459 GFGASD
-468 YCLRVHTVEKDK
+468 VQ
-480 LRHSEIKTITLLRG
+480 TITLLKG
-494 FRMYNNAGKA
+494 FRMYSTSAQA
-504 IGAKTPCDYTF
+504 LGAPTPCDYTYT
-515 EVVNKPGT
+515 VVAKPGT
-523 TDTMLVRKTEKL
+523 TSDQMLVRKTEKL

-549 DKFDPTGMTVKAVY
+549 DTFDPAGMTVKAVY

-571 AVKARMANVT
+571 AVKARMADVT

-587 DVNVTITYNGQSV
+587 DVDVTITYNGKSV

-624 FLKQYSLTKELT
+624 LLKQYSLTKKLT
-636 PDAKLTVSYSNGTS
+636 DGAKITVSYSNGTS

-677 YEGQTCKIKYDVA
+677 YEGHTCTIKYDVA
-690 AYTGTSYFKGVNYGP
+690 AYTGTSYFKGVNYDP

-764 YASYK
+764 YASYR

-803 GFSWVTYTEDKW
+803 GFSWVTYTTDKW

-900 AGNDKTVSVTYDGK
+900 AGNDKTVSITYDGK

-945 DNELDLNGLTVKA
+945 ENELDLNGLVVKA

-978 DSRKFGEQTITV
+978 DSRKFGVQTITV
-990 TYGDFEVSFKIEVK
+990 KYGDFEVSFKIEVK

-1030 LVVSFTFTGTYEKLN
+1030 LVVSFTFTGIYEKLN

-1067 SKLIK
+1067 SKLVK

-1104 DKDHPDALHYE
+1104 PKDGPNAIHYE

-1182 TDGVL
+1182 TDGVV

-1193 VASLPNKTTYT
+1193 VASLPKKTTYT
-1204 VGDRFEVNGLQIRLK
+1204 VGDRFEANGLQIRLK
-1219 YQDGGEELVTPGAS
+1219 YQDGGEDLITPGAS

-1265 ATEKKGCGGSI
+1265 AAEKKGCGGSI

>member
-40 ADKTVEDIIDLS
+40 DSSTLSLLNLS
-52 KGPNDSIG
+52 KGHTDNAGSGFSAG
-60 NPNAEGANN
+60 NTIMIHWADGSQSGSTWGCLNLKCGESDLSDLVVVATAEKSQTLKQWNAEKCITRAITYGQMFGINLEESGLQKSQVVSVTLKAGFAPITDAGGWGNNAANTGTADLTKALPEDVKLWLN
-69 LLKFHFKDV
+69 HTYGTLELDSTALKITSQPETTEYLTGSSFNASGLAVTATTVLNGDV
-78 NLTDCSFLETATV
+78 NLDISKLTYSYDFSTA
-91 SDGVVLGDLIVVDNG
+91 GQ
-106 TAKTVTKWS
+106 KTVT
-115 ADSGKR
+115 
-121 AFRIAV
+121 I
-127 YGGGMY
+127 
-133 LQCENGV
+133 
-140 VDVNTIK
+140 
-147 YVTFKQGF
+147 
-155 VLFNG
+155 
-160 KATSDKDWGFNIEN
+160 
-174 NGPVAGTEFPTDLK
+174 
-188 LYVNKA
+188 
-194 NNVYQYATTTLTVA
+194 
-208 SAPDKTVYTIGDT
+208 
-221 FDPTGMTVTAV
+221 
-232 TETSGTKTIGV
+232 
-243 TSAICAVDTSSAGEK
+243 
-258 TVTVSYGGQ
+258 SYGGQ
-267 TTSVNIT
+267 TATIDVT
-274 VSEPA
+274 VAEPT
-279 KTLTSIAIKS
+279 KTLTGIKVKS

-311 VSYEGEAD
+311 ASYEGEAD

-338 KKGKITYT
+338 KKGKIIYT
-346 EGNVTKECPVTVTV
+346 ESGITKECEVTVTV
-360 IERTANYDK
+360 VARTSGYTADN
-369 GSTYVIPLDGY
+369 TYVIPLDGY
-380 YAGEDGSSFK
+380 YAGEDGGDRKFDDGGL
-390 VNDSGISI
+390 NI
-398 WFTTNAGFGQETVY
+398 WLTTNAGYKQESVFD
-412 QGLTGSTDGWYDG
+412 GLGEKWYSDTGFEAAHAD
-425 ETFKSVYDEIKAHV
+425 VKAHV
-439 LINGKTID
+439 LINGKTF
-447 QLNDEDEGVTRL
+447 DEINAGGAKITRFLIGWYGDGSFTLRFHVEG
-459 CMGWFGTGT
+459 GFGAGD
-468 YCLRVHTVEKDK
+468 VQ
-480 LRHSEIKTITLLRG
+480 TITLLKG
-494 FRMYNNAGKA
+494 FRMYSTSAQA
-504 IGAKTPCDYTF
+504 LGAPTPCDYTYT
-515 EVVNKPGT
+515 VVAKPGT
-523 TDTMLVRKTEKL
+523 SDQMLVRKTESL

-690 AYTGTSYFKGVNYGP
+690 AYTSTSYFKGVNYGP

-803 GFSWVTYTEDKW
+803 GFSWVTYSTDKW

-900 AGNDKTVSVTYDGK
+900 AGNNKTVSVTYDGK

-930 ELVTAPDKKDYDFGI
+930 ALVTAPDKKDYDFGI
-945 DNELDLNGLTVKA
+945 DNELDLNGLAVKA

-990 TYGDFEVSFKIEVK
+990 TYGDFEVFFKIEVK

-1265 ATEKKGCGGSI
+1265 AAEKKGCGGSI

>member
-40 ADKTVEDIIDLS
+40 DSSTLSLLNLS
-52 KGPNDSIG
+52 KGHTDNAGSGFSAG
-60 NPNAEGANN
+60 NTILIHWADGSQSGSTWGCLNLKCGETDLSDLVVVATAEKSQTLKQWNAEKCITRAITYGQMFGINLEESGLQKSQVVSVTLKAGFAPITDASGWGNNAANVGTADLTKALPEDVKLWLN
-69 LLKFHFKDV
+69 HTYGTLELDSTALKVTSQPETTEYLTGSTFNASGLAVTATTVLNGDV
-78 NLTDCSFLETATV
+78 NLDISKLTYSYDFSTA
-91 SDGVVLGDLIVVDNG
+91 GQ
-106 TAKTVTKWS
+106 K
-115 ADSGKR
+115 
-121 AFRIAV
+121 
-127 YGGGMY
+127 
-133 LQCENGV
+133 
-140 VDVNTIK
+140 
-147 YVTFKQGF
+147 
-155 VLFNG
+155 
-160 KATSDKDWGFNIEN
+160 
-174 NGPVAGTEFPTDLK
+174 
-188 LYVNKA
+188 
-194 NNVYQYATTTLTVA
+194 
-208 SAPDKTVYTIGDT
+208 
-221 FDPTGMTVTAV
+221 AV
-232 TETSGTKTIGV
+232 TI
-243 TSAICAVDTSSAGEK
+243 
-258 TVTVSYGGQ
+258 SYGGQ
-267 TTSVNIT
+267 TATVDVT
-274 VSEPA
+274 VSEPT

-304 LNDLKIT
+304 LNNLKIT
-311 VSYEGEAD
+311 ASYDGDAD

-328 ISVDPAELGE
+328 ISVDPSELGE

-346 EGNVTKECPVTVTV
+346 ESGITKVCEVTVTV
-360 IERTANYDK
+360 VARTSAFTAENI
-369 GSTYVIPLDGY
+369 YVIPIDGY
-380 YAGEDGSSFK
+380 YAGEDGGDRKFDDDGP
-390 VNDSGISI
+390 NI
-398 WFTTNAGFGQETVY
+398 WFTTNAGYKQEKLFS
-412 QGLTGSTDGWYDG
+412 GLTGGQGGWYDQD
-425 ETFKSVYDEIKAHV
+425 TFKSVYSEIKAHV
-439 LINGKTID
+439 LINEKTLDEFNADGKK
-447 QLNDEDEGVTRL
+447 LTRL
-459 CMGWFGTGT
+459 LLGWYGDGLFT
-468 YCLRVHTVEKDK
+468 LRMHKENTFNAND
-480 LRHSEIKTITLLRG
+480 IQTITLLKG
-494 FRMYNNAGKA
+494 FQMYNESAQA
-504 IGAKTPCDYTF
+504 LGAPTPCDYTYT
-515 EVVNKPGT
+515 VVAKPGT
-523 TDTMLVRKTEKL
+523 TSDQMLVRKTEKL

-624 FLKQYSLTKELT
+624 LLKQYSLTKKLT
-636 PDAKLTVSYSNGTS
+636 DGAKITVSYSNGTS

-677 YEGQTCKIKYDVA
+677 YEGHTCTIKYDVA
-690 AYTGTSYFKGVNYGP
+690 AYTGTSYFKGVNYDP

-737 SLVMGKTNGDFVT
+737 SLVMGKTNGDLVT

-803 GFSWVTYTEDKW
+803 GFSWVTYTTDKW

-900 AGNDKTVSVTYDGK
+900 AGNDKTVSITYDGK

-930 ELVTAPDKKDYDFGI
+930 KLVTAPDKKDYDFGI
-945 DNELDLNGLTVKA
+945 ENELDLNGLVVKA

-978 DSRKFGEQTITV
+978 DSRKFGVQTITV

-1016 TSAATSYEGTQHNS
+1016 TSAATSYEDTQLNS

-1045 SYWGADKLDYV
+1045 SYWGADKLDFV

-1067 SKLIK
+1067 SKLVK

-1104 DKDHPDALHYE
+1104 PKDGPNAIHYE

-1154 TPIEGAVL
+1154 TPIVGAVL

-1182 TDGVL
+1182 TDGVV

-1204 VGDRFEVNGLQIRLK
+1204 VGDRFEANGLQIRLK
-1219 YQDGGEELVTPGAS
+1219 YQDGGEDLITPGAS

-1265 ATEKKGCGGSI
+1265 AAEKKGCGGSI
-1276 GAIGVSSLGLLA
+1276 GAISVSSLGLLA

>member
-40 ADKTVEDIIDLS
+40 DSSTLSLLNLS
-52 KGPNDSIG
+52 KGHTDNAGSGFSAG
-60 NPNAEGANN
+60 NTILIHWADGSQSGSTWGCLNLKCGETDLSDLVVVATAEKSQTLKQWNAEKCITRAITYGQMFGINLEESGLKKSQVVSVTLKAGFAPITDASGWGNNAANVGTADLTKALPEDVKLWLN
-69 LLKFHFKDV
+69 HTYGTLELDSTALKVTSQPETTEYLTGSTFNASGLAVTATTVLNGDV
-78 NLTDCSFLETATV
+78 NLDISKLTYSYDFSTA
-91 SDGVVLGDLIVVDNG
+91 GQ
-106 TAKTVTKWS
+106 KTVT
-115 ADSGKR
+115 
-121 AFRIAV
+121 I
-127 YGGGMY
+127 
-133 LQCENGV
+133 
-140 VDVNTIK
+140 
-147 YVTFKQGF
+147 
-155 VLFNG
+155 
-160 KATSDKDWGFNIEN
+160 
-174 NGPVAGTEFPTDLK
+174 
-188 LYVNKA
+188 
-194 NNVYQYATTTLTVA
+194 
-208 SAPDKTVYTIGDT
+208 
-221 FDPTGMTVTAV
+221 
-232 TETSGTKTIGV
+232 
-243 TSAICAVDTSSAGEK
+243 
-258 TVTVSYGGQ
+258 SYGGQ
-267 TTSVNIT
+267 TATVDVT
-274 VSEPA
+274 VSEPT

-304 LNDLKIT
+304 LNNLKIT
-311 VSYEGEAD
+311 ASYEGEAD

-338 KKGKITYT
+338 RQGKITYT
-346 EGNVTKECPVTVTV
+346 EGGITKVCEVTVTV
-360 IERTANYDK
+360 VARTSAFTADN
-369 GSTYVIPLDGY
+369 TYVIPIDGY
-380 YAGEDGSSFK
+380 YNGEDGGDRKFD
-390 VNDSGISI
+390 DSGLNI
-398 WFTTNAGFGQETVY
+398 WLTTNAGYRQESVFD
-412 QGLTGSTDGWYDG
+412 GLGEKWYSDAG
-425 ETFKSVYDEIKAHV
+425 FEAAHADVKAHV
-439 LINGKTID
+439 LINGKTF
-447 QLNDEDEGVTRL
+447 DEINAGGAKITRFLIGWYGDGLFTLRFHVEG
-459 CMGWFGTGT
+459 GFGAGD
-468 YCLRVHTVEKDK
+468 VQ
-480 LRHSEIKTITLLRG
+480 TITLLKG
-494 FRMYNNAGKA
+494 FRMYSTSAQA
-504 IGAKTPCDYTF
+504 LGAPTPCDYTYT
-515 EVVNKPGT
+515 VVAKPGT
-523 TDTMLVRKTEKL
+523 SDKMLVRKTENL

-549 DKFDPTGMTVKAVY
+549 EKFDPTGMTVKAVY

-571 AVKARMANVT
+571 AVKARMADVT

-624 FLKQYSLTKELT
+624 LLKQYSLTKKLT
-636 PDAKLTVSYSNGTS
+636 DGAKITVSYSNGTS

-677 YEGQTCKIKYDVA
+677 YEGKTCAIKYDVE

-737 SLVMGKTNGDFVT
+737 SLVMGKTNGDLVT

-764 YASYK
+764 YASYR

-900 AGNDKTVSVTYDGK
+900 AGNDKTVSITYDGK

-930 ELVTAPDKKDYDFGI
+930 KLVTAPDKKDYDFGI
-945 DNELDLNGLTVKA
+945 ENELDLNGLVVKA

-978 DSRKFGEQTITV
+978 DSRKFGVQTITAK
-990 TYGDFEVSFKIEVK
+990 YGDFEVTFEIEVK

-1016 TSAATSYEGTQHNS
+1016 TSAATSFEDTQHKS

-1067 SKLIK
+1067 SKLVK

-1087 IHLDTVK
+1087 IHLDTVE

-1104 DKDHPDALHYE
+1104 DADHPDALHYV

-1182 TDGVL
+1182 TDGVV

-1204 VGDRFEVNGLQIRLK
+1204 VGDRFEANGLQIRLK
-1219 YQDGGEELVTPGAS
+1219 YQDGGEELITPGAS

-1265 ATEKKGCGGSI
+1265 AAEKKGCGGSI
-1276 GAIGVSSLGLLA
+1276 GAISVSSLGLLA

>member
-40 ADKTVEDIIDLS
+40 DSSTLSLLNLS
-52 KGPNDSIG
+52 KGHTDNAGSGFSAG
-60 NPNAEGANN
+60 NTILIHWADGSQSGSTWGCLNLKCGETDLSDLVVVATAEKSQTLKQWNAEKCITRAITYGQMFGINLEESGLQKSQVVSVTLKAGFAPITDASGWGNNAANVGTADLTKALPEDVKLWLN
-69 LLKFHFKDV
+69 HTYGSLELDSTALKVTSQPETTEYLTGSTFNASGLAVTATTVLNGDV
-78 NLTDCSFLETATV
+78 NLDISKLTYSYDFSTA
-91 SDGVVLGDLIVVDNG
+91 GQ
-106 TAKTVTKWS
+106 K
-115 ADSGKR
+115 
-121 AFRIAV
+121 
-127 YGGGMY
+127 
-133 LQCENGV
+133 
-140 VDVNTIK
+140 
-147 YVTFKQGF
+147 
-155 VLFNG
+155 
-160 KATSDKDWGFNIEN
+160 
-174 NGPVAGTEFPTDLK
+174 
-188 LYVNKA
+188 
-194 NNVYQYATTTLTVA
+194 
-208 SAPDKTVYTIGDT
+208 
-221 FDPTGMTVTAV
+221 AV
-232 TETSGTKTIGV
+232 TI
-243 TSAICAVDTSSAGEK
+243 
-258 TVTVSYGGQ
+258 SYGGQ
-267 TTSVNIT
+267 TATVDVT
-274 VSEPA
+274 VSEPT

-311 VSYEGEAD
+311 ASYEGEAD

-328 ISVDPAELGE
+328 ISVDPSELGE
-338 KKGKITYT
+338 KKGKIIYT
-346 EGNVTKECPVTVTV
+346 ESGITKNCEVTVTV
-360 IERTANYDK
+360 VARTSEYTAEN
-369 GSTYVIPLDGY
+369 TYFIPLDGY
-380 YAGEDGSSFK
+380 YAGEDGGDRK
-390 VNDSGISI
+390 VSDNGLNI
-398 WFTTNAGFGQETVY
+398 WFTTNAGY
-412 QGLTGSTDGWYDG
+412 SALPLSTGTEQWYDQG
-425 ETFKSVYDEIKAHV
+425 GFAAAYADIKAHV
-439 LINGKTID
+439 LLNGKTFD
-447 QLNDEDEGVTRL
+447 DLNSSEKAGLKRYMIGRYKEGLTLRAHTDGDFKAEHLETVTIL
-459 CMGWFGTGT
+459 
-468 YCLRVHTVEKDK
+468 K
-480 LRHSEIKTITLLRG
+480 G
-494 FRMYNNAGKA
+494 FRLYDTSAQP
-504 IGAKTPCDYTF
+504 IGAPTICDYTYV
-515 EVVNKPGT
+515 VVNKPGT

-571 AVKARMANVT
+571 AVKERMADVT

-600 TQPITVN
+600 TQNVTVN
-607 EKVVTVTGIA
+607 EKVVTVTGIT

-624 FLKQYSLTKELT
+624 FLKQYSLKTELT
-636 PDAKLTVSYSNGTS
+636 PDAKLTVSYSNGTN
-650 NDVDLTIDMVSGYT
+650 NDVDLTVDMVSGYT
-664 NETVGNDQEATVT
+664 NETVGTDKEATVT

-690 AYTGTSYFKGVNYGP
+690 AYTGTSYFKGVNYDP

-764 YASYK
+764 YASYR

-900 AGNDKTVSVTYDGK
+900 AGNDKTVSITYDGK

-945 DNELDLNGLTVKA
+945 ENELDLNGLVVKA

-978 DSRKFGEQTITV
+978 DSRKFGVQTITAK
-990 TYGDFEVSFKIEVK
+990 YGDFEVTFEIEVK

-1016 TSAATSYEGTQHNS
+1016 TSAATSFEDTQHKS

-1067 SKLIK
+1067 SKLVK

-1104 DKDHPDALHYE
+1104 DADHPDAMHYV

-1182 TDGVL
+1182 TDGVV

-1204 VGDRFEVNGLQIRLK
+1204 VGDRFEANGLQIRLK
-1219 YQDGGEELVTPGAS
+1219 YQDGGEELITPGAS

-1265 ATEKKGCGGSI
+1265 AAEKKGCGGSI

>member
-40 ADKTVEDIIDLS
+40 DSSTLSLLNLS
-52 KGPNDSIG
+52 KGHTDNAGSGFSAG
-60 NPNAEGANN
+60 NTILIHWADGSQSGSTWGCLNLKCGETDLSDLVVVATAEKSQTLKQWNAEKCITRAITYGQMFGINLEESGLQKSQVVSVTLKAGFAPITDASGWGNNAANVGTADLTKALPEDVKLWLN
-69 LLKFHFKDV
+69 HTYGTLELDSTALKVTSQPETTEYLTGSTFNASGLAVTATTVLNGDV
-78 NLTDCSFLETATV
+78 NLDISKLTYSYDFSTA
-91 SDGVVLGDLIVVDNG
+91 GQ
-106 TAKTVTKWS
+106 K
-115 ADSGKR
+115 
-121 AFRIAV
+121 
-127 YGGGMY
+127 
-133 LQCENGV
+133 
-140 VDVNTIK
+140 
-147 YVTFKQGF
+147 
-155 VLFNG
+155 
-160 KATSDKDWGFNIEN
+160 
-174 NGPVAGTEFPTDLK
+174 
-188 LYVNKA
+188 
-194 NNVYQYATTTLTVA
+194 
-208 SAPDKTVYTIGDT
+208 
-221 FDPTGMTVTAV
+221 AV
-232 TETSGTKTIGV
+232 TI
-243 TSAICAVDTSSAGEK
+243 
-258 TVTVSYGGQ
+258 SYGGQ
-267 TTSVNIT
+267 TAT
-274 VSEPA
+274 VDVTVAEPT
-279 KTLTSIAIKS
+279 KTLTGIKIKS

-311 VSYEGEAD
+311 ASYDGEAD

-328 ISVDPAELGE
+328 ISVDPSELGE
-338 KKGKITYT
+338 KKGKIIYT
-346 EGNVTKECPVTVTV
+346 ESGITKDCEVTVTV
-360 IERTANYDK
+360 VARTSAFTAENI
-369 GSTYVIPLDGY
+369 YVIPIDGY
-380 YAGEDGSSFK
+380 YAGEDGGDRKFD
-390 VNDSGISI
+390 DSGLNI
-398 WFTTNAGFGQETVY
+398 WLTTNAGYRQESVFD
-412 QGLTGSTDGWYDG
+412 GLGEKWYSDAG
-425 ETFKSVYDEIKAHV
+425 FEAAHADVKAHV
-439 LINGKTID
+439 LINGKTF
-447 QLNDEDEGVTRL
+447 DEINAGGAKITRFLIGWYGNGGGLFTLRFHVEG
-459 CMGWFGTGT
+459 GFGASD
-468 YCLRVHTVEKDK
+468 VQ
-480 LRHSEIKTITLLRG
+480 TITLLKG
-494 FRMYNNAGKA
+494 FRMYSTSAQA
-504 IGAKTPCDYTF
+504 LGAPTPCDYTYT
-515 EVVNKPGT
+515 VVAKPGT
-523 TDTMLVRKTEKL
+523 TSDQMLVRKTEKL

-571 AVKARMANVT
+571 AVKERMADVT

-624 FLKQYSLTKELT
+624 LLKQYSLTKKLT
-636 PDAKLTVSYSNGTS
+636 DGAKITVSYSNGTS

-764 YASYK
+764 YAGYK

-900 AGNDKTVSVTYDGK
+900 AGNDKTVSITYDGK

-930 ELVTAPDKKDYDFGI
+930 KLVTAPDKKDYDFGI
-945 DNELDLNGLTVKA
+945 ENELDLNGLVVKA

-1045 SYWGADKLDYV
+1045 SYWGADKLDFV

-1087 IHLDTVK
+1087 IHLDTVE

-1104 DKDHPDALHYE
+1104 PKDGPNAIHYE

-1182 TDGVL
+1182 TDGVV

-1193 VASLPNKTTYT
+1193 VASLPKKTTYT
-1204 VGDRFEVNGLQIRLK
+1204 VGDRFEANGLQIRLK
-1219 YQDGGEELVTPGAS
+1219 YQDGGEDLITPGAS

-1265 ATEKKGCGGSI
+1265 AAEKKGCGGSI
-1276 GAIGVSSLGLLA
+1276 GAISVSSLGLLA

>member
-40 ADKTVEDIIDLS
+40 DSSTLSLLNLS
-52 KGPNDSIG
+52 KGHTDNAGSGFSAG
-60 NPNAEGANN
+60 NTILIHWADGSQSGSTWGCLNLKCGETDLSDLVVVATAEKSQTLKQWNAEKCITRAITYGQMFGINLEESGLQKSQVVSVTLKAGFAPITDASGWGNNAANVGTADLTKALPEDVKLWLN
-69 LLKFHFKDV
+69 HTYGTLELDSTALKVTSQPETTEYLTGSTFNASGLAVTATTVLNGDV
-78 NLTDCSFLETATV
+78 NLDISKLTYSYDFSTA
-91 SDGVVLGDLIVVDNG
+91 GQ
-106 TAKTVTKWS
+106 K
-115 ADSGKR
+115 
-121 AFRIAV
+121 
-127 YGGGMY
+127 
-133 LQCENGV
+133 
-140 VDVNTIK
+140 
-147 YVTFKQGF
+147 
-155 VLFNG
+155 
-160 KATSDKDWGFNIEN
+160 
-174 NGPVAGTEFPTDLK
+174 
-188 LYVNKA
+188 
-194 NNVYQYATTTLTVA
+194 
-208 SAPDKTVYTIGDT
+208 
-221 FDPTGMTVTAV
+221 AV
-232 TETSGTKTIGV
+232 TI
-243 TSAICAVDTSSAGEK
+243 
-258 TVTVSYGGQ
+258 SYGGQ
-267 TTSVNIT
+267 TATVDVT
-274 VSEPA
+274 VSEPT

-311 VSYEGEAD
+311 ASYEGEAD

-328 ISVDPAELGE
+328 ISVDPSELGE
-338 KKGKITYT
+338 KKGKIIYT
-346 EGNVTKECPVTVTV
+346 ESGITKDCEVTVTV
-360 IERTANYDK
+360 VARTSEYTAEN
-369 GSTYVIPLDGY
+369 TYFIPLDGY
-380 YAGEDGSSFK
+380 YAGEDGGDRK
-390 VNDSGISI
+390 VSDNGLNI
-398 WFTTNAGFGQETVY
+398 WFTTNAGY
-412 QGLTGSTDGWYDG
+412 SALPLSTGTEQWYDQG
-425 ETFKSVYDEIKAHV
+425 GFAAAYADIKAHV
-439 LINGKTID
+439 LLNGKTFD
-447 QLNDEDEGVTRL
+447 DLNSSEKAGLKRYMIGRYKEGLTLRAHTDGDFKAEHLETVTIL
-459 CMGWFGTGT
+459 
-468 YCLRVHTVEKDK
+468 K
-480 LRHSEIKTITLLRG
+480 G
-494 FRMYNNAGKA
+494 FRLYDTSAQP
-504 IGAKTPCDYTF
+504 IGAPTICDYTYV
-515 EVVNKPGT
+515 VVNKPGT

-600 TQPITVN
+600 TQNVTVN

-624 FLKQYSLTKELT
+624 FLKQYSLKTELT
-636 PDAKLTVSYSNGTS
+636 PDAKLTVSYSNGTN
-650 NDVDLTIDMVSGYT
+650 NDVDLTVDMVSGYT
-664 NETVGNDQEATVT
+664 NETVGTNKEATVT

-737 SLVMGKTNGDFVT
+737 SLVMGKTNGDLVT

-764 YASYK
+764 YASYR

-900 AGNDKTVSVTYDGK
+900 AGNDKTVSITYDGK

-930 ELVTAPDKKDYDFGI
+930 KLVTAPDKKDYDFGI
-945 DNELDLNGLTVKA
+945 ENELDLNGLVVKA

-978 DSRKFGEQTITV
+978 DSRKFGVQTITAK
-990 TYGDFEVSFKIEVK
+990 YGDFEVTFEIEVK

-1016 TSAATSYEGTQHNS
+1016 TSAATSFEDTQHKS

-1067 SKLIK
+1067 SKLVK

-1087 IHLDTVK
+1087 IHLDTVQ

-1104 DKDHPDALHYE
+1104 DADHPDAMHYV

-1182 TDGVL
+1182 TDGVV

-1204 VGDRFEVNGLQIRLK
+1204 VGDRFEANGLQIRLK
-1219 YQDGGEELVTPGAS
+1219 YQDGGEELITPGAS

-1265 ATEKKGCGGSI
+1265 AAEKKGCGGSI

>member
-40 ADKTVEDIIDLS
+40 DSSTLSLLNLS
-52 KGPNDSIG
+52 KGHTDNAGSGFSAG
-60 NPNAEGANN
+60 NTILIHWADGSQSGSTWGCLNLKCGETDLSDLVVVATAEKSQTLKQWNAEKCITRAITYGQMFGINLEESGLQKSQVVSVTLKAGFAPITDASGWGNNAANVGTADLTKALPEDVKLWLN
-69 LLKFHFKDV
+69 HTYGTLELDSTALKVTSQPETTEYLTGSTFNASGLAVTATTVLNGDV
-78 NLTDCSFLETATV
+78 NLDISKLTYSYDFSTAGQKAVTISYGGKTATV
-91 SDGVVLGDLIVVDNG
+91 
-106 TAKTVTKWS
+106 
-115 ADSGKR
+115 
-121 AFRIAV
+121 
-127 YGGGMY
+127 
-133 LQCENGV
+133 
-140 VDVNTIK
+140 DV
-147 YVTFKQGF
+147 
-155 VLFNG
+155 
-160 KATSDKDWGFNIEN
+160 
-174 NGPVAGTEFPTDLK
+174 
-188 LYVNKA
+188 
-194 NNVYQYATTTLTVA
+194 
-208 SAPDKTVYTIGDT
+208 
-221 FDPTGMTVTAV
+221 
-232 TETSGTKTIGV
+232 
-243 TSAICAVDTSSAGEK
+243 
-258 TVTVSYGGQ
+258 
-267 TTSVNIT
+267 T
-274 VSEPA
+274 VSEPT

-311 VSYEGEAD
+311 ASYEGEAD

-328 ISVDPAELGE
+328 ISVDPSELGE
-338 KKGKITYT
+338 RQGKIIYT
-346 EGNVTKECPVTVTV
+346 EGGITKDCEVTVTV
-360 IERTANYDK
+360 VARKSTYTADN
-369 GSTYVIPLDGY
+369 TYVIPIDGY
-380 YAGEDGSSFK
+380 YNGEDGGDRK
-390 VNDSGISI
+390 VSDNGLNI
-398 WFTTNAGFGQETVY
+398 WFTTNAGY
-412 QGLTGSTDGWYDG
+412 SALPLSTGTEQWYDQG
-425 ETFKSVYDEIKAHV
+425 GFAAAYADIKAHV
-439 LINGKTID
+439 LLNGKTFD
-447 QLNDEDEGVTRL
+447 DLNSSEKAGLKRYMIGRYKEGLTLRAHTDGDFKAEHLETVTIL
-459 CMGWFGTGT
+459 
-468 YCLRVHTVEKDK
+468 K
-480 LRHSEIKTITLLRG
+480 G
-494 FRMYNNAGKA
+494 FRLYDTSAQP
-504 IGAKTPCDYTF
+504 IGAPTICDYTYV
-515 EVVNKPGT
+515 VVNKPGT

-571 AVKARMANVT
+571 AVKARMADVT

-607 EKVVTVTGIA
+607 EKVVTVTGIT

-624 FLKQYSLTKELT
+624 FLKQYSLKTELT
-636 PDAKLTVSYSNGTS
+636 PDAKLTVSYSNGTN

-737 SLVMGKTNGDFVT
+737 SLVMGKTNGDLVT

-764 YASYK
+764 YASYR
-769 FARMLMNGRN
+769 FARMIMNGRN

-900 AGNDKTVSVTYDGK
+900 AGNDKTVSITYDGK

-945 DNELDLNGLTVKA
+945 ENELDLNGLVVKA

-978 DSRKFGEQTITV
+978 DSRKFGVQTITAK
-990 TYGDFEVSFKIEVK
+990 YGDFEVTFEIEVK

-1056 ADYMLINGTPV
+1056 GDYMLINGTPV

-1104 DKDHPDALHYE
+1104 DADHPDAMHYV

-1182 TDGVL
+1182 TDGVV

-1204 VGDRFEVNGLQIRLK
+1204 VGDRFEANGLQIRLK
-1219 YQDGGEELVTPGAS
+1219 YQDGGEELITPGAS

-1265 ATEKKGCGGSI
+1265 AAEKKGCGGSI

>member
-18 AALTMIFGVANFN
+18 AALAMIFGVANFN

-40 ADKTVEDIIDLS
+40 DSSTLSLLNLS
-52 KGPNDSIG
+52 KGHTDNAGSGFSAG
-60 NPNAEGANN
+60 NTILIHWADGSQSGSTWGCLNLKCGETDLSDLVVVATAEKSQTLKQWNAEKCITRAITYGQMFGINLEESGLQKSQVVSVTLKAGFAPITDASGWGNNAANVGTADLTKALPEDVKLWLN
-69 LLKFHFKDV
+69 HTYGTLELDSTALKVTSQPETTEYLTGSTFNASGLAVTATTVLNGDV
-78 NLTDCSFLETATV
+78 NLDISKLTYSYDFSTA
-91 SDGVVLGDLIVVDNG
+91 GQ
-106 TAKTVTKWS
+106 K
-115 ADSGKR
+115 
-121 AFRIAV
+121 
-127 YGGGMY
+127 
-133 LQCENGV
+133 
-140 VDVNTIK
+140 
-147 YVTFKQGF
+147 
-155 VLFNG
+155 
-160 KATSDKDWGFNIEN
+160 
-174 NGPVAGTEFPTDLK
+174 
-188 LYVNKA
+188 
-194 NNVYQYATTTLTVA
+194 
-208 SAPDKTVYTIGDT
+208 
-221 FDPTGMTVTAV
+221 AV
-232 TETSGTKTIGV
+232 TI
-243 TSAICAVDTSSAGEK
+243 
-258 TVTVSYGGQ
+258 SYGGQ
-267 TTSVNIT
+267 TAT
-274 VSEPA
+274 VDVTVAEPT

-311 VSYEGEAD
+311 ASYEGEAD

-328 ISVDPAELGE
+328 ISVDPSELGE
-338 KKGKITYT
+338 RQGKITYT
-346 EGNVTKECPVTVTV
+346 ESGITKDCEVTVTV
-360 IERTANYDK
+360 VARKSTYTADN
-369 GSTYVIPLDGY
+369 TYVIPIDGY
-380 YAGEDGSSFK
+380 YNGEDGGDRKFD
-390 VNDSGISI
+390 DSGLNI
-398 WFTTNAGFGQETVY
+398 WLTTNAGYRQESVFD
-412 QGLTGSTDGWYDG
+412 GLGEKWYSDTGFEAAHAD
-425 ETFKSVYDEIKAHV
+425 VKAHV
-439 LINGKTID
+439 LINGKTF
-447 QLNDEDEGVTRL
+447 DEINAGGAKITRFLIGWYGDGLFTLRFHVEG
-459 CMGWFGTGT
+459 GFGAGD
-468 YCLRVHTVEKDK
+468 VQ
-480 LRHSEIKTITLLRG
+480 TITLLKG
-494 FRMYNNAGKA
+494 FRMYSTSAQA
-504 IGAKTPCDYTF
+504 LGAPTPCDYTYT
-515 EVVNKPGT
+515 VVAKPGT
-523 TDTMLVRKTEKL
+523 SDKMLVRKTENL

-549 DKFDPTGMTVKAVY
+549 EKFDPTGMTVKAVY

-571 AVKARMANVT
+571 AVKARMADVT

-587 DVNVTITYNGQSV
+587 DVDVTITYNGKSV

-624 FLKQYSLTKELT
+624 LLKQYSLTKKLT
-636 PDAKLTVSYSNGTS
+636 DGAKITVSYSNGTS
-650 NDVDLTIDMVSGYT
+650 NDVDLTVDMVSGYT
-664 NETVGNDQEATVT
+664 NETVGTDKEATVT

-690 AYTGTSYFKGVNYGP
+690 AYTSTSYFKGVNYGP

-712 GYATLD
+712 GYYATLD

-737 SLVMGKTNGDFVT
+737 SLVMGKTNGDLVT

-764 YASYK
+764 YASYR
-769 FARMLMNGRN
+769 FARMIMNGRN

-900 AGNDKTVSVTYDGK
+900 AGNDKTVSITYDGK

-930 ELVTAPDKKDYDFGI
+930 KLVTAPDKKDYDFGI
-945 DNELDLNGLTVKA
+945 ENELDLNGLVVKA

-978 DSRKFGEQTITV
+978 DSRKFGVQTITAK
-990 TYGDFEVSFKIEVK
+990 YGDFEVTFEIEVK

-1104 DKDHPDALHYE
+1104 DADHPDALHYE

-1182 TDGVL
+1182 TDGVV

-1204 VGDRFEVNGLQIRLK
+1204 VGDRFEANGLQIRLK
-1219 YQDGGEELVTPGAS
+1219 YQDGGEELITPGAS

-1265 ATEKKGCGGSI
+1265 AAEKKGCGGSI

>member
-40 ADKTVEDIIDLS
+40 DSSTLSLLNLS
-52 KGPNDSIG
+52 KGHTDNAGSGFSAG
-60 NPNAEGANN
+60 NTILIHWADGSQSGSTWGCLNLKCGETDLSDLVVVATAEKSQTLKQWNAEKCITRAITYGQMFGINLEESGLQKSQVVSVTLKAGFAPITDASGWGNNAANVGTADLTKALPEDVKLWLN
-69 LLKFHFKDV
+69 HTYGTLELDSTALKVTSQPETTEYLTGSTFNASGLAVTATTVLNGDV
-78 NLTDCSFLETATV
+78 NLDISKLTYSYDFSTA
-91 SDGVVLGDLIVVDNG
+91 GQ
-106 TAKTVTKWS
+106 K
-115 ADSGKR
+115 
-121 AFRIAV
+121 
-127 YGGGMY
+127 
-133 LQCENGV
+133 
-140 VDVNTIK
+140 
-147 YVTFKQGF
+147 
-155 VLFNG
+155 
-160 KATSDKDWGFNIEN
+160 
-174 NGPVAGTEFPTDLK
+174 
-188 LYVNKA
+188 
-194 NNVYQYATTTLTVA
+194 
-208 SAPDKTVYTIGDT
+208 
-221 FDPTGMTVTAV
+221 AV
-232 TETSGTKTIGV
+232 TI
-243 TSAICAVDTSSAGEK
+243 
-258 TVTVSYGGQ
+258 SYGGQ
-267 TTSVNIT
+267 TAT
-274 VSEPA
+274 VDVTVAEPT
-279 KTLTSIAIKS
+279 KTLTGIKVKS

-311 VSYEGEAD
+311 ASYEGEAD

-346 EGNVTKECPVTVTV
+346 ESGITKECEVTVTV
-360 IERTANYDK
+360 VARTSEYTAEN
-369 GSTYVIPLDGY
+369 TYLIPLDGY
-380 YAGEDGSSFK
+380 YAGEDGGSRQ
-390 VNDSGISI
+390 ISDAGLNI
-398 WFTTNAGFGQETVY
+398 WFTTNAGY
-412 QGLTGSTDGWYDG
+412 SALPLSTGTEQWYDKG
-425 ETFKSVYDEIKAHV
+425 GFEAAYADIKAHV
-439 LINGKTID
+439 LLNGKTFD
-447 QLNDEDEGVTRL
+447 DLNSSEKAGLKRYMIGRYKEGLTLRAHTDGDFKADNLETVTIL
-459 CMGWFGTGT
+459 
-468 YCLRVHTVEKDK
+468 K
-480 LRHSEIKTITLLRG
+480 G
-494 FRMYNNAGKA
+494 FRLYDTSAQP
-504 IGAKTPCDYTF
+504 IGAPTPCDYTYV
-515 EVVNKPGT
+515 VVNKPDGT
-523 TDTMLVRKTEKL
+523 GTMLVRKTESL

-571 AVKARMANVT
+571 AVKERMADVT

-677 YEGQTCKIKYDVA
+677 YEGKTCKIKYDVA
-690 AYTGTSYFKGVNYGP
+690 AYTSTSYFKGVNYGP

-900 AGNDKTVSVTYDGK
+900 AGNDKTVSITYDGK

-930 ELVTAPDKKDYDFGI
+930 KLVTAPDKKDYDFGI
-945 DNELDLNGLTVKA
+945 ENELDLNGLVVKA

-978 DSRKFGEQTITV
+978 DSRKFGVQTITV

-1045 SYWGADKLDYV
+1045 SYWGADKLDFV

-1067 SKLIK
+1067 SKLVK

-1104 DKDHPDALHYE
+1104 PKDGPNAIHYE

-1154 TPIEGAVL
+1154 TPIVGAVL

-1182 TDGVL
+1182 TDGVV

-1204 VGDRFEVNGLQIRLK
+1204 VGDRFEANGLQIRLK
-1219 YQDGGEELVTPGAS
+1219 YQDGGEELITPGAS

-1255 ASFEVTVKEP
+1255 VSFEVTVKAP
-1265 ATEKKGCGGSI
+1265 AAEKKGCGGSI

>member
-40 ADKTVEDIIDLS
+40 DSSTLSLLNLS
-52 KGPNDSIG
+52 KGHTDNAGSGFSAG
-60 NPNAEGANN
+60 NTILIHWADGSQSGSTWGCLNLKCGETDLSDLVVVATAEKSQTLKQWNAEKCITRAITYGQMFGINLEESGLQKSQVVSVTLKAGFAPITDASGWGNNAANVGTADLTKALPEDVKLWLN
-69 LLKFHFKDV
+69 HTYGTLELDSTALKVTSQPETTEYLTGSTFNASGLAVTATTVLNGDV
-78 NLTDCSFLETATV
+78 NLDISKLTYSYDFSTA
-91 SDGVVLGDLIVVDNG
+91 GQ
-106 TAKTVTKWS
+106 K
-115 ADSGKR
+115 
-121 AFRIAV
+121 
-127 YGGGMY
+127 
-133 LQCENGV
+133 
-140 VDVNTIK
+140 
-147 YVTFKQGF
+147 
-155 VLFNG
+155 
-160 KATSDKDWGFNIEN
+160 
-174 NGPVAGTEFPTDLK
+174 
-188 LYVNKA
+188 
-194 NNVYQYATTTLTVA
+194 
-208 SAPDKTVYTIGDT
+208 
-221 FDPTGMTVTAV
+221 AV
-232 TETSGTKTIGV
+232 TI
-243 TSAICAVDTSSAGEK
+243 
-258 TVTVSYGGQ
+258 SYGGQ
-267 TTSVNIT
+267 TATIDVT
-274 VSEPA
+274 VSEPT

-311 VSYEGEAD
+311 ASYDGDAD
-319 EEKTVTADM
+319 EEKTVTSDM
-328 ISVDPAELGE
+328 ISVDPSELGE
-338 KKGKITYT
+338 KQGKITYT
-346 EGNVTKECPVTVTV
+346 EGGITKDCEVTVTV
-360 IERTANYDK
+360 VARTSAFTAENI
-369 GSTYVIPLDGY
+369 YVIPIDGY
-380 YAGEDGSSFK
+380 YAGEDGGDRKFD
-390 VNDSGISI
+390 DSGLNI
-398 WFTTNAGFGQETVY
+398 WLTTNAGYRQESVFD
-412 QGLTGSTDGWYDG
+412 GLGEKWYSDAG
-425 ETFKSVYDEIKAHV
+425 FEAAHADVKAHV
-439 LINGKTID
+439 LINGKTF
-447 QLNDEDEGVTRL
+447 DEINAGGAKITRFLIGWYGNGGGLFTLRFHVEG
-459 CMGWFGTGT
+459 GFGASD
-468 YCLRVHTVEKDK
+468 VQ
-480 LRHSEIKTITLLRG
+480 TITLLKG
-494 FRMYNNAGKA
+494 FRMYSTSAQA
-504 IGAKTPCDYTF
+504 LGAPTPCDYTYT
-515 EVVNKPGT
+515 VVAKPGT
-523 TDTMLVRKTEKL
+523 TSDQMLVRKTEKL

-664 NETVGNDQEATVT
+664 NETVGTDKEATVT

-803 GFSWVTYTEDKW
+803 GFSWVTYTTDKW

-945 DNELDLNGLTVKA
+945 DNELDLNGLAVKA

-990 TYGDFEVSFKIEVK
+990 TYGDFEVTFEIEVK

-1016 TSAATSYEGTQHNS
+1016 TSAATSFEDTQHKS

-1067 SKLIK
+1067 SKLVK

-1087 IHLDTVK
+1087 IHLDTVE

-1104 DKDHPDALHYE
+1104 DADHPDAMHYV

-1182 TDGVL
+1182 TEGVV

-1204 VGDRFEVNGLQIRLK
+1204 VGDRFEANGLQIRLK
-1219 YQDGGEELVTPGAS
+1219 YQDGGEELITPGAS

-1265 ATEKKGCGGSI
+1265 AAEKKGCGGSI

>member
-31 RNGKITAKA
+31 RNGKLTAKA
-40 ADKTVEDIIDLS
+40 DSSTLSLLNLS
-52 KGPNDSIG
+52 KGHTDNAGSGFSAG
-60 NPNAEGANN
+60 NTIMIHWADGSQSGSTWGCLNLKCGESDLSDLVVVATAEKSQTLKQWNAEKCITRAITYGQMFGINLEESGLQKSQVVSVTLKAGFAPITDAGGWGNNAANTGTADLTKALPEDVKLWLN
-69 LLKFHFKDV
+69 HTYGTLELDSTALKITSQPETTEYLTGSSFNASGLAVTATTVLNGDV
-78 NLTDCSFLETATV
+78 NLDISKLTYSYDFSTA
-91 SDGVVLGDLIVVDNG
+91 GQ
-106 TAKTVTKWS
+106 KTVT
-115 ADSGKR
+115 
-121 AFRIAV
+121 I
-127 YGGGMY
+127 
-133 LQCENGV
+133 
-140 VDVNTIK
+140 
-147 YVTFKQGF
+147 
-155 VLFNG
+155 
-160 KATSDKDWGFNIEN
+160 
-174 NGPVAGTEFPTDLK
+174 
-188 LYVNKA
+188 
-194 NNVYQYATTTLTVA
+194 
-208 SAPDKTVYTIGDT
+208 
-221 FDPTGMTVTAV
+221 
-232 TETSGTKTIGV
+232 
-243 TSAICAVDTSSAGEK
+243 
-258 TVTVSYGGQ
+258 SYGGQ
-267 TTSVNIT
+267 TATIDVT
-274 VSEPA
+274 VAEPT
-279 KTLTSIAIKS
+279 KTLTGIKVKS

-311 VSYEGEAD
+311 ASYEGEAD

-338 KKGKITYT
+338 KKGKIIYT
-346 EGNVTKECPVTVTV
+346 ESGITKECEVTVTV
-360 IERTANYDK
+360 VARTSGYTADN
-369 GSTYVIPLDGY
+369 TYVIPLDGY
-380 YAGEDGSSFK
+380 YAGEDGGDRKFDDGGL
-390 VNDSGISI
+390 NI
-398 WFTTNAGFGQETVY
+398 WLTTNAGYKQESVFD
-412 QGLTGSTDGWYDG
+412 GLGEKWYSDTGFEAAHAD
-425 ETFKSVYDEIKAHV
+425 VKAHV
-439 LINGKTID
+439 LINGKTF
-447 QLNDEDEGVTRL
+447 DEINAGGAKITRFLIGWYGDGSFTLRFHVEG
-459 CMGWFGTGT
+459 GFGAGD
-468 YCLRVHTVEKDK
+468 VQ
-480 LRHSEIKTITLLRG
+480 TITLLKG
-494 FRMYNNAGKA
+494 FRMYSTSAQA
-504 IGAKTPCDYTF
+504 LGAPTPCDYTYT
-515 EVVNKPGT
+515 VVAKPGT
-523 TDTMLVRKTEKL
+523 SDQMLVRKTESL

-690 AYTGTSYFKGVNYGP
+690 AYTSTSYFKGVNYGP

-803 GFSWVTYTEDKW
+803 GFSWVTYSTDKW

-900 AGNDKTVSVTYDGK
+900 AGNNKTVSVTYDGK

-930 ELVTAPDKKDYDFGI
+930 ALVTAPDKKDYDFGI
-945 DNELDLNGLTVKA
+945 DNELDLNGLAVKA

-990 TYGDFEVSFKIEVK
+990 TYGDFEVFFKIEVK

-1104 DKDHPDALHYE
+1104 DADHPNALHYE

-1265 ATEKKGCGGSI
+1265 AAEKKGCGGSI
-1276 GAIGVSSLGLLA
+1276 GAVGISSLGLLA

>member
-40 ADKTVEDIIDLS
+40 DSSTLSLLNLS
-52 KGPNDSIG
+52 KGHTDNAGSGFSAG
-60 NPNAEGANN
+60 NTILIHWADGSQSGSTWGCLNLKCGETDLSDLVVVATAEKSQTLKQWNAEKCITRAITYGQMFGINLEESGLQKSQVVSVTLKAGFAPITDASGWGNNAANVGTADLTKALPEDVKLWLN
-69 LLKFHFKDV
+69 HTYGTLELDSTALKVTSQPETTEYLTGSTFNASGLAVTATTVLNGDV
-78 NLTDCSFLETATV
+78 NLDISKLTYSYDFSTA
-91 SDGVVLGDLIVVDNG
+91 GQ
-106 TAKTVTKWS
+106 K
-115 ADSGKR
+115 
-121 AFRIAV
+121 
-127 YGGGMY
+127 
-133 LQCENGV
+133 
-140 VDVNTIK
+140 
-147 YVTFKQGF
+147 
-155 VLFNG
+155 
-160 KATSDKDWGFNIEN
+160 
-174 NGPVAGTEFPTDLK
+174 
-188 LYVNKA
+188 
-194 NNVYQYATTTLTVA
+194 
-208 SAPDKTVYTIGDT
+208 
-221 FDPTGMTVTAV
+221 AV
-232 TETSGTKTIGV
+232 TI
-243 TSAICAVDTSSAGEK
+243 
-258 TVTVSYGGQ
+258 SYGGQ
-267 TTSVNIT
+267 TATVDVT
-274 VSEPA
+274 VSEPT

-311 VSYEGEAD
+311 ASYEGEAD

-346 EGNVTKECPVTVTV
+346 EGGITKVCEVTVTV
-360 IERTANYDK
+360 VARTSGYTADN
-369 GSTYVIPLDGY
+369 TYVIPIDGY
-380 YAGEDGSSFK
+380 YNGEDGGDRKFD
-390 VNDSGISI
+390 DSGLNI
-398 WFTTNAGFGQETVY
+398 WLTTNAGYRQESVFD
-412 QGLTGSTDGWYDG
+412 GLGEKWYSDTGFEAAHAD
-425 ETFKSVYDEIKAHV
+425 VKAHV
-439 LINGKTID
+439 LINGKTF
-447 QLNDEDEGVTRL
+447 DEINAGGAKITRFLIGWYGNGFFTLRFHVEG
-459 CMGWFGTGT
+459 GFGAGD
-468 YCLRVHTVEKDK
+468 VQ
-480 LRHSEIKTITLLRG
+480 TITLLKG
-494 FRMYNNAGKA
+494 FRMYSTSAQA
-504 IGAKTPCDYTF
+504 LGAPTICDYTY
-515 EVVNKPGT
+515 VVVDKPGT
-523 TDTMLVRKTEKL
+523 SDKMLVRKTESL

-549 DKFDPTGMTVKAVY
+549 DTFDPAGMTVKAVY

-571 AVKARMANVT
+571 AVKARMADVT

-587 DVNVTITYNGQSV
+587 DVDVIITYNGKSV

-624 FLKQYSLTKELT
+624 LLKQYSLTKKLT
-636 PDAKLTVSYSNGTS
+636 DGAKITVSYSNGTS

-677 YEGQTCKIKYDVA
+677 YEGHTCTIKYDVA
-690 AYTGTSYFKGVNYGP
+690 AYTGTSYFKGVNYDP

-764 YASYK
+764 YASYR

-823 YTPIENAVITKPTY
+823 YTPIENAVITEPTY

-900 AGNDKTVSVTYDGK
+900 AGNDKTVSITYDGK

-945 DNELDLNGLTVKA
+945 ENELDLNGLVVKA

-978 DSRKFGEQTITV
+978 DSRKFGVQTITAK
-990 TYGDFEVSFKIEVK
+990 YGDFEVTFEIEVK

-1016 TSAATSYEGTQHNS
+1016 TSAATSYEGTQLNS

-1067 SKLIK
+1067 SELVK

-1104 DKDHPDALHYE
+1104 DADHPDAMHYV

-1182 TDGVL
+1182 TDGVV

-1204 VGDRFEVNGLQIRLK
+1204 VGDRFEANGLQIRLK
-1219 YQDGGEELVTPGAS
+1219 YQDGGEELITPGAS

-1265 ATEKKGCGGSI
+1265 AAEKKGCGGSI

>member
-40 ADKTVEDIIDLS
+40 AESTSVGDLLDFTINCNGTTPNNFTGPLYSIKWKNANQPAAWTAIKAKIGDKTLGDYIVITNNAGESKTLNEWGTITRVVTWGGETGINLEGNLKKADVKSITLKAGLAPLVKGSNVDSWGNDGYANAYDTDSSQALPVDVTIYPNTTKGVWEIESTALNVKTQPTTLS
-52 KGPNDSIG
+52 Y
-60 NPNAEGANN
+60 
-69 LLKFHFKDV
+69 
-78 NLTDCSFLETATV
+78 LTDS
-91 SDGVVLGDLIVVDNG
+91 
-106 TAKTVTKWS
+106 
-115 ADSGKR
+115 
-121 AFRIAV
+121 
-127 YGGGMY
+127 
-133 LQCENGV
+133 Q
-140 VDVNTIK
+140 
-147 YVTFKQGF
+147 
-155 VLFNG
+155 
-160 KATSDKDWGFNIEN
+160 
-174 NGPVAGTEFPTDLK
+174 
-188 LYVNKA
+188 
-194 NNVYQYATTTLTVA
+194 
-208 SAPDKTVYTIGDT
+208 
-221 FDPTGMTVTAV
+221 FDPTGMTITATTASMGEVDLDISKLTYSYDFSTAGQKAV
-232 TETSGTKTIGV
+232 TI
-243 TSAICAVDTSSAGEK
+243 
-258 TVTVSYGGQ
+258 SYGGQ
-267 TTSVNIT
+267 TTTVDVT
-274 VSEPA
+274 VSEPT
-279 KTLTSIAIKS
+279 KTLTGIKVKS

-311 VSYEGEAD
+311 ASYEGEAD

-346 EGNVTKECPVTVTV
+346 EGNITKDCEVTVTV
-360 IERTANYDK
+360 VARTSEYTAEN
-369 GSTYVIPLDGY
+369 TYLIPLDGY
-380 YAGEDGSSFK
+380 YAGEDGGSRQ
-390 VNDSGISI
+390 ISDAGLNI
-398 WFTTNAGFGQETVY
+398 WFTTNAGY
-412 QGLTGSTDGWYDG
+412 SALPLSTGTEQWYDQG
-425 ETFKSVYDEIKAHV
+425 GFAAAYADIKAHV
-439 LINGKTID
+439 LLNGKTFD
-447 QLNDEDEGVTRL
+447 DLNSSEKAGLKRYMIGRYKEGLTLRAHTDGDFKAEHLKTVTIL
-459 CMGWFGTGT
+459 
-468 YCLRVHTVEKDK
+468 K
-480 LRHSEIKTITLLRG
+480 G
-494 FRMYNNAGKA
+494 FRLYDTSAQP
-504 IGAKTPCDYTF
+504 IGAPTPCDYTYV
-515 EVVNKPGT
+515 VVNKPDGT
-523 TDTMLVRKTEKL
+523 GTMLVRKTESL
-535 TIVSAPTKTEYTEG
+535 TLVSAPTKTEYTEG

-571 AVKARMANVT
+571 AVKERMADVT

-664 NETVGNDQEATVT
+664 NETVGSDQEATVT
-677 YEGQTCKIKYDVA
+677 YEGKTCKIKYDVA
-690 AYTGTSYFKGVNYGP
+690 AYTSTSYFKRVNYGP

-900 AGNDKTVSVTYDGK
+900 AGNDKTVSITYDGK

-945 DNELDLNGLTVKA
+945 ENELDLNGLVVKA

-978 DSRKFGEQTITV
+978 DSRKFGVQTITV

-1016 TSAATSYEGTQHNS
+1016 TSAATSYEGTQLNS

-1045 SYWGADKLDYV
+1045 SYWGADKLDFV

-1067 SKLIK
+1067 SKLVK

-1104 DKDHPDALHYE
+1104 PKDGPNAIHYE

-1182 TDGVL
+1182 TDGVV

-1204 VGDRFEVNGLQIRLK
+1204 VGDRFEANGLQIRLK
-1219 YQDGGEELVTPGAS
+1219 YQDGGEDLITPGAS

-1265 ATEKKGCGGSI
+1265 AAEKKGCGGSI
-1276 GAIGVSSLGLLA
+1276 GAISVSSLGLLA

>member
-40 ADKTVEDIIDLS
+40 DSSTLSLLNLS
-52 KGPNDSIG
+52 KGHTDNAGSGFSAG
-60 NPNAEGANN
+60 NTILIHWADGSQSGSTWGCLNLKCGETDLSDLVVVATAEKSQTLKQWNAEKCITRAITYGQMFGINLEESGLQKSQVVSVTLKAGFAPITDASGWGNNAANVGTADLTKALPEDVKLWLN
-69 LLKFHFKDV
+69 HTYGSLELDSTALKVTSQPETTEYLTGSTFNASGLAVTATTVLNGDV
-78 NLTDCSFLETATV
+78 NLDISKLTYSYDFSTA
-91 SDGVVLGDLIVVDNG
+91 GQ
-106 TAKTVTKWS
+106 K
-115 ADSGKR
+115 
-121 AFRIAV
+121 
-127 YGGGMY
+127 
-133 LQCENGV
+133 
-140 VDVNTIK
+140 
-147 YVTFKQGF
+147 
-155 VLFNG
+155 
-160 KATSDKDWGFNIEN
+160 
-174 NGPVAGTEFPTDLK
+174 
-188 LYVNKA
+188 
-194 NNVYQYATTTLTVA
+194 
-208 SAPDKTVYTIGDT
+208 
-221 FDPTGMTVTAV
+221 AV
-232 TETSGTKTIGV
+232 TI
-243 TSAICAVDTSSAGEK
+243 
-258 TVTVSYGGQ
+258 SYGGQ
-267 TTSVNIT
+267 TATVDVT
-274 VSEPA
+274 VSEPT

-311 VSYEGEAD
+311 ASYEGEAD

-328 ISVDPAELGE
+328 ISVDPSELGE
-338 KKGKITYT
+338 KKGKIIYT
-346 EGNVTKECPVTVTV
+346 ESGITKNCEVTVTV
-360 IERTANYDK
+360 VARTSEYTAEN
-369 GSTYVIPLDGY
+369 TYFIPLDGY
-380 YAGEDGSSFK
+380 YAGEDGGDRK
-390 VNDSGISI
+390 VSDNGLNI
-398 WFTTNAGFGQETVY
+398 WFTTNAGY
-412 QGLTGSTDGWYDG
+412 SALPLSTGTEQWYDQG
-425 ETFKSVYDEIKAHV
+425 GFAAAYADIKAHV
-439 LINGKTID
+439 LLNGKTFD
-447 QLNDEDEGVTRL
+447 DLNSSEKAGLKRYMIGRYKEGLTLRAHTDGDFKAEHLETVTIL
-459 CMGWFGTGT
+459 
-468 YCLRVHTVEKDK
+468 K
-480 LRHSEIKTITLLRG
+480 G
-494 FRMYNNAGKA
+494 FRLYDTSAQP
-504 IGAKTPCDYTF
+504 IGAPTICDYTYV
-515 EVVNKPGT
+515 VVNKPGT

-571 AVKARMANVT
+571 AVKERMADVT

-587 DVNVTITYNGQSV
+587 DVNITITYNGQSV
-600 TQPITVN
+600 TQNVTVN
-607 EKVVTVTGIA
+607 EKVVTVTGIT

-624 FLKQYSLTKELT
+624 FLKQYSLKTELT

-650 NDVDLTIDMVSGYT
+650 NDVDLTVDMVSGYT
-664 NETVGNDQEATVT
+664 NETVGTDKEATVT

-737 SLVMGKTNGDFVT
+737 SLVMGKKNGDLVT

-764 YASYK
+764 YASYR

-900 AGNDKTVSVTYDGK
+900 AGNDKTVSITYDGK

-930 ELVTAPDKKDYDFGI
+930 KLVTAPDKKDYDFGI
-945 DNELDLNGLTVKA
+945 ENELNLNGLVVKA

-978 DSRKFGEQTITV
+978 DSRKFGVQTITAK
-990 TYGDFEVSFKIEVK
+990 YGDFEVTFEIEVK

-1056 ADYMLINGTPV
+1056 GDYMLINGTPV

-1104 DKDHPDALHYE
+1104 DADHPDAMHYV
-1115 EGVSEVVETVTFLPG
+1115 EGVSEVLETVTFLPG

-1182 TDGVL
+1182 TDGVV

-1204 VGDRFEVNGLQIRLK
+1204 VGDRFEANGLQIRLK
-1219 YQDGGEELVTPGAS
+1219 YQDGGEELITPGAS

-1265 ATEKKGCGGSI
+1265 AAEKKGCGGSI

>member
-40 ADKTVEDIIDLS
+40 DSSTLSLLNLS
-52 KGPNDSIG
+52 KGHTDNAGSGFSAG
-60 NPNAEGANN
+60 NTIMIHWADGSQSGSTWGCLNLKCGESDLSDLVVVATAEKSQTLKQWNAEKCITRAITYGQMFGINLEESGLQKSQVVSVTLKAGFAPITDAGGWGNNAANTGTADLTKALPEDVKLWLN
-69 LLKFHFKDV
+69 HTYGTLELDSTALKITSQPETTEYLTGSTFNASGLAVTATTVLNGDV
-78 NLTDCSFLETATV
+78 NLDISKLTYSYDFSTA
-91 SDGVVLGDLIVVDNG
+91 GQ
-106 TAKTVTKWS
+106 KTVT
-115 ADSGKR
+115 
-121 AFRIAV
+121 I
-127 YGGGMY
+127 
-133 LQCENGV
+133 
-140 VDVNTIK
+140 
-147 YVTFKQGF
+147 
-155 VLFNG
+155 
-160 KATSDKDWGFNIEN
+160 
-174 NGPVAGTEFPTDLK
+174 
-188 LYVNKA
+188 
-194 NNVYQYATTTLTVA
+194 
-208 SAPDKTVYTIGDT
+208 
-221 FDPTGMTVTAV
+221 
-232 TETSGTKTIGV
+232 
-243 TSAICAVDTSSAGEK
+243 
-258 TVTVSYGGQ
+258 SYGGQ
-267 TTSVNIT
+267 TATIDVT
-274 VSEPA
+274 VAEPT
-279 KTLTSIAIKS
+279 KTLTGIKVKS

-311 VSYEGEAD
+311 ASYEGEAD

-346 EGNVTKECPVTVTV
+346 ESGITKECEVTVTV
-360 IERTANYDK
+360 VARTSGYTADN
-369 GSTYVIPLDGY
+369 TYVIPLDGY
-380 YAGEDGSSFK
+380 YAGEDGGDRKFDDGGL
-390 VNDSGISI
+390 NI
-398 WFTTNAGFGQETVY
+398 WLTTNAGYKQESVFD
-412 QGLTGSTDGWYDG
+412 GLGEKWYSDTGFEAAHAD
-425 ETFKSVYDEIKAHV
+425 VKAHV
-439 LINGKTID
+439 LINGKTF
-447 QLNDEDEGVTRL
+447 DEINAGGAKITRFLIGWYGDGSFTLRFHVEG
-459 CMGWFGTGT
+459 GFGAGD
-468 YCLRVHTVEKDK
+468 VQ
-480 LRHSEIKTITLLRG
+480 TITLLKG
-494 FRMYNNAGKA
+494 FRMYSTSAQA
-504 IGAKTPCDYTF
+504 LGAPTPCDYTYT
-515 EVVNKPGT
+515 VVAKPGT
-523 TDTMLVRKTEKL
+523 SDQMLVRKTESL

-607 EKVVTVTGIA
+607 EKVVTVTGVA

-624 FLKQYSLTKELT
+624 FLKQYSLKTELT

-803 GFSWVTYTEDKW
+803 GFSWVTYSTDKW

-930 ELVTAPDKKDYDFGI
+930 KLVTAPDKKDYDFGI
-945 DNELDLNGLTVKA
+945 DNELDLNGLAVKA

-1104 DKDHPDALHYE
+1104 PKDGPNAIHYE

>member
-40 ADKTVEDIIDLS
+40 DSSTLSLLNLS
-52 KGPNDSIG
+52 KGHTDNAGSGFSAG
-60 NPNAEGANN
+60 NTILIHWADGSQSGSTWGCLNLKCGETDLSDLVVVATAEKSQTLKQWNAEKCITRAITYGQMFGINLEESGLKKSQVVSVTLKAGFAPITDASGWGNNAANVGTADLTKALPEDVKLWLN
-69 LLKFHFKDV
+69 HTYGTLELDSTALKVTSQPETTEYLTGSTFNASGLAVTATTVLNGDV
-78 NLTDCSFLETATV
+78 NLDISKLTYSYDFSTA
-91 SDGVVLGDLIVVDNG
+91 GQ
-106 TAKTVTKWS
+106 KTVT
-115 ADSGKR
+115 
-121 AFRIAV
+121 I
-127 YGGGMY
+127 
-133 LQCENGV
+133 
-140 VDVNTIK
+140 
-147 YVTFKQGF
+147 
-155 VLFNG
+155 
-160 KATSDKDWGFNIEN
+160 
-174 NGPVAGTEFPTDLK
+174 
-188 LYVNKA
+188 
-194 NNVYQYATTTLTVA
+194 
-208 SAPDKTVYTIGDT
+208 
-221 FDPTGMTVTAV
+221 
-232 TETSGTKTIGV
+232 
-243 TSAICAVDTSSAGEK
+243 
-258 TVTVSYGGQ
+258 SYGGQ
-267 TTSVNIT
+267 TAT
-274 VSEPA
+274 VDVTVAEPT
-279 KTLTSIAIKS
+279 KTLTGIKIKS

-311 VSYEGEAD
+311 ASYEGEAD

-338 KKGKITYT
+338 RQGKITYT
-346 EGNVTKECPVTVTV
+346 ESGITKVCEVTVTV
-360 IERTANYDK
+360 VARTSAFTAENI
-369 GSTYVIPLDGY
+369 YVIPIDGY
-380 YAGEDGSSFK
+380 YAGEDGGDRKFDDDGP
-390 VNDSGISI
+390 NI
-398 WFTTNAGFGQETVY
+398 WFTTNAGYKQEKLFS
-412 QGLTGSTDGWYDG
+412 GLTGGQGGWYDQD
-425 ETFKSVYDEIKAHV
+425 TFKSVYSEIKAHV
-439 LINGKTID
+439 LINEKTLDEFNADGKK
-447 QLNDEDEGVTRL
+447 LTRL
-459 CMGWFGTGT
+459 LLGWYGDGLFT
-468 YCLRVHTVEKDK
+468 LRMHKENTFNAND
-480 LRHSEIKTITLLRG
+480 IQTITLLKG
-494 FRMYNNAGKA
+494 FQMYNESAQA
-504 IGAKTPCDYTF
+504 LGAPTPCDYTYT
-515 EVVNKPGT
+515 VVAKPGT
-523 TDTMLVRKTEKL
+523 TSDQMLVRKTESL

-549 DKFDPTGMTVKAVY
+549 EKFDPTGMTVKAVY

-571 AVKARMANVT
+571 AVKERMADVT

-600 TQPITVN
+600 TQPINVN

-624 FLKQYSLTKELT
+624 FLKQYSLTKKLT
-636 PDAKLTVSYSNGTS
+636 DGAKITVSYSNGTS

-690 AYTGTSYFKGVNYGP
+690 AYTSTSYFKGVNYGP

-737 SLVMGKTNGDFVT
+737 SLVMGKTNGDLVT

-803 GFSWVTYTEDKW
+803 GFSWVTYTTDKW

-900 AGNDKTVSVTYDGK
+900 AGNDKTVSITYDGK

-945 DNELDLNGLTVKA
+945 ENELDLNGLVVKA

-978 DSRKFGEQTITV
+978 DSRKFGVQTITV

-1045 SYWGADKLDYV
+1045 SYWGADKLDFV

-1067 SKLIK
+1067 SKLVK

-1104 DKDHPDALHYE
+1104 PKDGPNAIHYE

-1182 TDGVL
+1182 TDGVV

-1204 VGDRFEVNGLQIRLK
+1204 VGDRFEANGLQIRLK
-1219 YQDGGEELVTPGAS
+1219 YQDGGEDLITPGAS

-1265 ATEKKGCGGSI
+1265 AAEKKGCGGSI
-1276 GAIGVSSLGLLA
+1276 GAISVSSLGLLA

>member
-40 ADKTVEDIIDLS
+40 DSSTLSLLNLS
-52 KGPNDSIG
+52 KGHTDNAGSGFSAG
-60 NPNAEGANN
+60 NTILIHWADGSQSGSTWGCLNLKCGETDLSDLVVVATAEKSQTLKQWNAEKCITRAITYGQMFGINLEESGLQKSQVVSVTLKAGFAPITDASGWGNNAANVGTADLTKALPEDVKLWLN
-69 LLKFHFKDV
+69 HTYGTLELDSTALKVTSQPETTEYLTGSTFNASGLAVTATTVLNGDV
-78 NLTDCSFLETATV
+78 NLDISKLTYSYDFSTA
-91 SDGVVLGDLIVVDNG
+91 GQ
-106 TAKTVTKWS
+106 K
-115 ADSGKR
+115 
-121 AFRIAV
+121 
-127 YGGGMY
+127 
-133 LQCENGV
+133 
-140 VDVNTIK
+140 
-147 YVTFKQGF
+147 
-155 VLFNG
+155 
-160 KATSDKDWGFNIEN
+160 
-174 NGPVAGTEFPTDLK
+174 
-188 LYVNKA
+188 
-194 NNVYQYATTTLTVA
+194 
-208 SAPDKTVYTIGDT
+208 
-221 FDPTGMTVTAV
+221 AV
-232 TETSGTKTIGV
+232 TI
-243 TSAICAVDTSSAGEK
+243 
-258 TVTVSYGGQ
+258 SYGGQ
-267 TTSVNIT
+267 TATIDVT
-274 VSEPA
+274 VSEPT

-311 VSYEGEAD
+311 ASYDGDAD
-319 EEKTVTADM
+319 EEKTVTSDM
-328 ISVDPAELGE
+328 ISVDPSELGE
-338 KKGKITYT
+338 KQGKITYT
-346 EGNVTKECPVTVTV
+346 EGGITKDCEVTVTV
-360 IERTANYDK
+360 VARTSAFTAENI
-369 GSTYVIPLDGY
+369 YVIPIDGY
-380 YAGEDGSSFK
+380 YAGEDGGDRKFD
-390 VNDSGISI
+390 DSGLNI
-398 WFTTNAGFGQETVY
+398 WLTTNAGYRQESVFD
-412 QGLTGSTDGWYDG
+412 GLGEKWYSDAG
-425 ETFKSVYDEIKAHV
+425 FEAAHADVKAHV
-439 LINGKTID
+439 LINGKTF
-447 QLNDEDEGVTRL
+447 DEINAGGAKITRFLIGWYGNGGGLFTLRFHVEG
-459 CMGWFGTGT
+459 GFGASD
-468 YCLRVHTVEKDK
+468 VQ
-480 LRHSEIKTITLLRG
+480 TITLLKG
-494 FRMYNNAGKA
+494 FRMYSTSAQA
-504 IGAKTPCDYTF
+504 LGAPTPCDYTYT
-515 EVVNKPGT
+515 VVAKPGT
-523 TDTMLVRKTEKL
+523 TSDQMLVRKTEKL

-549 DKFDPTGMTVKAVY
+549 DTFDPAGMTVKAVY

-571 AVKARMANVT
+571 AVKARMADVT

-624 FLKQYSLTKELT
+624 LLKQYSLTKKLT
-636 PDAKLTVSYSNGTS
+636 DGAKITVSYSNGTS

-677 YEGQTCKIKYDVA
+677 YEGKTCAIKYDVE
-690 AYTGTSYFKGVNYGP
+690 AYTGTSYFKGVNYDP

-737 SLVMGKTNGDFVT
+737 SLVMGKTNGDLVT

-803 GFSWVTYTEDKW
+803 GFSWVTYTTDKW
-815 GDSSQCAN
+815 GDSSACAN

-900 AGNDKTVSVTYDGK
+900 AGNDKTVSITYDGK

-945 DNELDLNGLTVKA
+945 ENELDLNGLVVKA
-958 KYSNNT
+958 KYSNKT

-978 DSRKFGEQTITV
+978 DSRKFGVQTITV
-990 TYGDFEVSFKIEVK
+990 KYGDFEVSFKIEVK

-1045 SYWGADKLDYV
+1045 SYWGADKLDFV

-1067 SKLIK
+1067 SKLVK

-1087 IHLDTVK
+1087 IHLDTVE

-1104 DKDHPDALHYE
+1104 PKDGPNAIHYE

-1154 TPIEGAVL
+1154 TPIKGAVL

-1182 TDGVL
+1182 TDGVV

-1204 VGDRFEVNGLQIRLK
+1204 VGDRFEANGLQIRLK
-1219 YQDGGEELVTPGAS
+1219 YQDGGEELITPGAS

-1265 ATEKKGCGGSI
+1265 AAEKKGCGGSI
-1276 GAIGVSSLGLLA
+1276 GAISVSSLGLLA

>member
-40 ADKTVEDIIDLS
+40 AEGTSVGDLLDFSINCNGTTPNNFTGPLYSIKWKNANQPASWTAIKAKIGDKTLGDYIVITNNAGESKTLNEWGVITRVITWGGETGINLEGNLKKADVKSITLKAGLAPLVKGSNEDSWGNDGYANAYDTDSSQALPVDVTIYPNMTKGVWEIESTALNVKTQPTTLS
-52 KGPNDSIG
+52 Y
-60 NPNAEGANN
+60 
-69 LLKFHFKDV
+69 
-78 NLTDCSFLETATV
+78 LTDS
-91 SDGVVLGDLIVVDNG
+91 
-106 TAKTVTKWS
+106 
-115 ADSGKR
+115 
-121 AFRIAV
+121 
-127 YGGGMY
+127 
-133 LQCENGV
+133 Q
-140 VDVNTIK
+140 
-147 YVTFKQGF
+147 
-155 VLFNG
+155 
-160 KATSDKDWGFNIEN
+160 
-174 NGPVAGTEFPTDLK
+174 
-188 LYVNKA
+188 
-194 NNVYQYATTTLTVA
+194 
-208 SAPDKTVYTIGDT
+208 
-221 FDPTGMTVTAV
+221 FDPTGMTITA
-232 TETSGTKTIGV
+232 TTASMGE
-243 TSAICAVDTSSAGEK
+243 VDLDISKLTYSYDFSTAGQK
-258 TVTVSYGGQ
+258 TVTISYGGQ
-267 TTSVNIT
+267 TAT
-274 VSEPA
+274 VDVTVAEPT
-279 KTLTSIAIKS
+279 KTLTGIKIKS

-304 LNDLKIT
+304 LNNLKIT
-311 VSYEGEAD
+311 ASYDGDAD
-319 EEKTVTADM
+319 EEKTVTSDM
-328 ISVDPAELGE
+328 ISVDPSELGE

-346 EGNVTKECPVTVTV
+346 ESGITKDCEVTVTV
-360 IERTANYDK
+360 VARKSTYTADN
-369 GSTYVIPLDGY
+369 TYVIPIDGY
-380 YAGEDGSSFK
+380 YNGEDGGDRKFD
-390 VNDSGISI
+390 DSGLNI
-398 WFTTNAGFGQETVY
+398 WLTTNAGYRQESVFD
-412 QGLTGSTDGWYDG
+412 GLGEKWYSDTGFEAAHAD
-425 ETFKSVYDEIKAHV
+425 VKAHV
-439 LINGKTID
+439 LINGKTF
-447 QLNDEDEGVTRL
+447 DEINAGGAKITRFLIGWYGDGFFTLRFHVEG
-459 CMGWFGTGT
+459 GFGAG
-468 YCLRVHTVEKDK
+468 D
-480 LRHSEIKTITLLRG
+480 IQTITLLKG
-494 FRMYNNAGKA
+494 FRMYSTSAQA
-504 IGAKTPCDYTF
+504 LGAPTPCDYTYT
-515 EVVNKPGT
+515 VVAKTGT
-523 TDTMLVRKTEKL
+523 TSDQMLVRKTESL

-571 AVKARMANVT
+571 AVKERMADVT

-624 FLKQYSLTKELT
+624 FLKQYSLKTELT

-690 AYTGTSYFKGVNYGP
+690 AYTSTSYFKGVNYGP

-737 SLVMGKTNGDFVT
+737 SLVMGKTNGDLVT

-764 YASYK
+764 YASYR
-769 FARMLMNGRN
+769 FARMIMNGRN

-900 AGNDKTVSVTYDGK
+900 AGNDKTVSITYDGK

-945 DNELDLNGLTVKA
+945 ENELNLNGLVVKA

-978 DSRKFGEQTITV
+978 DSRKFGVQTITAK
-990 TYGDFEVSFKIEVK
+990 YGDFEVTFEIEVK

-1056 ADYMLINGTPV
+1056 GDYMLINGTPV

-1104 DKDHPDALHYE
+1104 DADHPDAMHYV

-1182 TDGVL
+1182 TDGVV

-1204 VGDRFEVNGLQIRLK
+1204 VGDRFEANGLQIRLK
-1219 YQDGGEELVTPGAS
+1219 YQDGGEDLITPGAS

-1265 ATEKKGCGGSI
+1265 AAEKKGCGGSI

-1288 FAFAFKRKRK
+1288 FAFAFKKKRK

>member
-1 MIKSA
+1 
-6 GKKLLV
+6 
-12 AVLGIC
+12 
-18 AALTMIFGVANFN
+18 
-31 RNGKITAKA
+31 
-40 ADKTVEDIIDLS
+40 
-52 KGPNDSIG
+52 
-60 NPNAEGANN
+60 
-69 LLKFHFKDV
+69 
-78 NLTDCSFLETATV
+78 
-91 SDGVVLGDLIVVDNG
+91 
-106 TAKTVTKWS
+106 
-115 ADSGKR
+115 
-121 AFRIAV
+121 
-127 YGGGMY
+127 
-133 LQCENGV
+133 
-140 VDVNTIK
+140 
-147 YVTFKQGF
+147 
-155 VLFNG
+155 
-160 KATSDKDWGFNIEN
+160 
-174 NGPVAGTEFPTDLK
+174 
-188 LYVNKA
+188 
-194 NNVYQYATTTLTVA
+194 
-208 SAPDKTVYTIGDT
+208 
-221 FDPTGMTVTAV
+221 
-232 TETSGTKTIGV
+232 
-243 TSAICAVDTSSAGEK
+243 
-258 TVTVSYGGQ
+258 
-267 TTSVNIT
+267 
-274 VSEPA
+274 
-279 KTLTSIAIKS
+279 
-289 GSVTIEQNG
+289 
-298 SASEMT
+298 
-304 LNDLKIT
+304 
-311 VSYEGEAD
+311 
-319 EEKTVTADM
+319 
-328 ISVDPAELGE
+328 
-338 KKGKITYT
+338 
-346 EGNVTKECPVTVTV
+346 
-360 IERTANYDK
+360 
-369 GSTYVIPLDGY
+369 
-380 YAGEDGSSFK
+380 
-390 VNDSGISI
+390 
-398 WFTTNAGFGQETVY
+398 
-412 QGLTGSTDGWYDG
+412 
-425 ETFKSVYDEIKAHV
+425 
-439 LINGKTID
+439 
-447 QLNDEDEGVTRL
+447 
-459 CMGWFGTGT
+459 
-468 YCLRVHTVEKDK
+468 
-480 LRHSEIKTITLLRG
+480 
-494 FRMYNNAGKA
+494 
-504 IGAKTPCDYTF
+504 
-515 EVVNKPGT
+515 
-523 TDTMLVRKTEKL
+523 
-535 TIVSAPTKTEYTEG
+535 
-549 DKFDPTGMTVKAVY
+549 MTVKAVY

-571 AVKARMANVT
+571 AVKERMADVT

-607 EKVVTVTGIA
+607 EKVVTVTGIT

-624 FLKQYSLTKELT
+624 FLKQYSLKTELT

-650 NDVDLTIDMVSGYT
+650 NDVDLTVDMVSGYT
-664 NETVGNDQEATVT
+664 NETVGTDKEATVT
-677 YEGQTCKIKYDVA
+677 YEGHTCTIKYDVA

-764 YASYK
+764 YASYR

-815 GDSSQCAN
+815 GDSSQCTN

-900 AGNDKTVSVTYDGK
+900 AGNDKTVSITYDGK

-930 ELVTAPDKKDYDFGI
+930 KLVTAPDKKDYDFGI
-945 DNELDLNGLTVKA
+945 ENELDLNGLVVKA

-978 DSRKFGEQTITV
+978 DSRKFGVQTITAK
-990 TYGDFEVSFKIEVK
+990 YGDFEVTFEIEVK

-1016 TSAATSYEGTQHNS
+1016 TSAATSYEDTQLNS

-1045 SYWGADKLDYV
+1045 SYWGADKLDFV

-1067 SKLIK
+1067 SKLVK

-1087 IHLDTVK
+1087 IHLDTVE

-1104 DKDHPDALHYE
+1104 PQYGPDAIHYE

-1182 TDGVL
+1182 TDGVV

-1204 VGDRFEVNGLQIRLK
+1204 VGDRFEANGLQIRLK
-1219 YQDGGEELVTPGAS
+1219 YQDGGEDLITPGAS

>member
-40 ADKTVEDIIDLS
+40 DSSTLSLLNLS
-52 KGPNDSIG
+52 KGHTDNAGSGFSAG
-60 NPNAEGANN
+60 NTILIHWADGSQSGSTWGCLNLKCGETDLSDLVVVATAEKSQTLKQWNAEKCITRAITYGQMFGINLEESGLQKSQVVSVTLKAGFAPITDASGWGNNAANVGTADLTKALPEDVKLWLN
-69 LLKFHFKDV
+69 HTYGTLELDSTALKVTSQPETTEYLTGSTFNASGLAVTATTVLNGDV
-78 NLTDCSFLETATV
+78 NLDISKLTYSYDFSTA
-91 SDGVVLGDLIVVDNG
+91 GQ
-106 TAKTVTKWS
+106 K
-115 ADSGKR
+115 
-121 AFRIAV
+121 
-127 YGGGMY
+127 
-133 LQCENGV
+133 
-140 VDVNTIK
+140 
-147 YVTFKQGF
+147 
-155 VLFNG
+155 
-160 KATSDKDWGFNIEN
+160 
-174 NGPVAGTEFPTDLK
+174 
-188 LYVNKA
+188 
-194 NNVYQYATTTLTVA
+194 
-208 SAPDKTVYTIGDT
+208 
-221 FDPTGMTVTAV
+221 AV
-232 TETSGTKTIGV
+232 TI
-243 TSAICAVDTSSAGEK
+243 
-258 TVTVSYGGQ
+258 SYGGQ
-267 TTSVNIT
+267 TATVDVT
-274 VSEPA
+274 VSEPT

-304 LNDLKIT
+304 LNNLKIT
-311 VSYEGEAD
+311 ASYEGEAD

-346 EGNVTKECPVTVTV
+346 ESGITKNCEVTVTV
-360 IERTANYDK
+360 VARKSEYTAEN
-369 GSTYVIPLDGY
+369 TYFIPLDGY
-380 YAGEDGSSFK
+380 YAGEDGGDRK
-390 VNDSGISI
+390 VSDNGLNI
-398 WFTTNAGFGQETVY
+398 WFTTNAGY
-412 QGLTGSTDGWYDG
+412 SALPLSTGTEQWYDQG
-425 ETFKSVYDEIKAHV
+425 GFAAAYADIKAHV
-439 LINGKTID
+439 LLNGKTFD
-447 QLNDEDEGVTRL
+447 DLNSSEKAGLKRYMIGRYKEGLTLRAHTDGDFKAEHLETVTIL
-459 CMGWFGTGT
+459 
-468 YCLRVHTVEKDK
+468 K
-480 LRHSEIKTITLLRG
+480 G
-494 FRMYNNAGKA
+494 FRLYDTSAQP
-504 IGAKTPCDYTF
+504 IGAPTICDYTYV
-515 EVVNKPGT
+515 VVNKPGT

-571 AVKARMANVT
+571 AVKERMADVT

-607 EKVVTVTGIA
+607 EKVVTVTGIT

-624 FLKQYSLTKELT
+624 FLKQYSLKTELT

-650 NDVDLTIDMVSGYT
+650 NDVDLTVDMVSGYT
-664 NETVGNDQEATVT
+664 NETVGTDKEATVT
-677 YEGQTCKIKYDVA
+677 YEGHTCTIKYDVA

-764 YASYK
+764 YASYR

-815 GDSSQCAN
+815 GDSSQCTN

-900 AGNDKTVSVTYDGK
+900 AGNDKTVSITYDGK

-930 ELVTAPDKKDYDFGI
+930 KLVTAPDKKDYDFGI
-945 DNELDLNGLTVKA
+945 ENELDLNGLVVKA

-978 DSRKFGEQTITV
+978 DSRKFGVQTITAK
-990 TYGDFEVSFKIEVK
+990 YGDFEVTFEIEVK

-1016 TSAATSYEGTQHNS
+1016 TSAATSFEYTQHKS

-1104 DKDHPDALHYE
+1104 DADHPDAMHYV

-1182 TDGVL
+1182 TDGVV

-1204 VGDRFEVNGLQIRLK
+1204 VGDRFEANGLQIRLK
-1219 YQDGGEELVTPGAS
+1219 YQDGGEELITPGAS

-1265 ATEKKGCGGSI
+1265 AAEKKGCGGSI
-1276 GAIGVSSLGLLA
+1276 EAIGVSSLGLLA

>member
-40 ADKTVEDIIDLS
+40 DSSTLSLLNLS
-52 KGPNDSIG
+52 KGHTDNAGSGFSAG
-60 NPNAEGANN
+60 NTILIHWADGSQSGSTWGCLNLKCGETDLSDLVVVATAEKSQTLKQWNAEKCITRAITYGQMFGINLEESGLQKSYVVSVTLKAGFAPITDASGWGNNAANVGTADLTKALPEDVKLWLN
-69 LLKFHFKDV
+69 HTYGSLELDSTALKVTSQPETTEYLTGSTFNASGLAVTATTVLNGDV
-78 NLTDCSFLETATV
+78 NLDISKLTYSYDFSTA
-91 SDGVVLGDLIVVDNG
+91 GQ
-106 TAKTVTKWS
+106 K
-115 ADSGKR
+115 
-121 AFRIAV
+121 
-127 YGGGMY
+127 
-133 LQCENGV
+133 
-140 VDVNTIK
+140 
-147 YVTFKQGF
+147 
-155 VLFNG
+155 
-160 KATSDKDWGFNIEN
+160 
-174 NGPVAGTEFPTDLK
+174 
-188 LYVNKA
+188 
-194 NNVYQYATTTLTVA
+194 
-208 SAPDKTVYTIGDT
+208 
-221 FDPTGMTVTAV
+221 AV
-232 TETSGTKTIGV
+232 TI
-243 TSAICAVDTSSAGEK
+243 
-258 TVTVSYGGQ
+258 SYGGQ
-267 TTSVNIT
+267 TATVDVT
-274 VSEPA
+274 VSEPT

-311 VSYEGEAD
+311 ASYEGEAD

-328 ISVDPAELGE
+328 ISVDPSELGE
-338 KKGKITYT
+338 KKGKIIYT
-346 EGNVTKECPVTVTV
+346 ESGITKNCEVTVTV
-360 IERTANYDK
+360 VARTSEYTAEN
-369 GSTYVIPLDGY
+369 TYFIPLDGY
-380 YAGEDGSSFK
+380 YAGEDGGDRK
-390 VNDSGISI
+390 VSDNGLNI
-398 WFTTNAGFGQETVY
+398 WFTTNAGY
-412 QGLTGSTDGWYDG
+412 SALPLSTGTEQWYDQG
-425 ETFKSVYDEIKAHV
+425 GFAAAYADIKAHV
-439 LINGKTID
+439 LLNGKTFD
-447 QLNDEDEGVTRL
+447 DLNSSEKAGLKRYMIGRYKEGLTLRAHTDGDFKAEHLETVTIL
-459 CMGWFGTGT
+459 
-468 YCLRVHTVEKDK
+468 K
-480 LRHSEIKTITLLRG
+480 G
-494 FRMYNNAGKA
+494 FRLYDTSAQP
-504 IGAKTPCDYTF
+504 IGAPTICDYTYV
-515 EVVNKPGT
+515 VVNKPGT

-571 AVKARMANVT
+571 AVKERMADVT

-600 TQPITVN
+600 TQNVTVN
-607 EKVVTVTGIA
+607 EKVVTVTGIT

-624 FLKQYSLTKELT
+624 FLKQYSLKTELT
-636 PDAKLTVSYSNGTS
+636 PDAKLTVSYSNGTN
-650 NDVDLTIDMVSGYT
+650 NDVDLTVDMVSGYT
-664 NETVGNDQEATVT
+664 NETVGTDKEATVT

-690 AYTGTSYFKGVNYGP
+690 AYTGTSYFKGVNYDP

-764 YASYK
+764 YASYR

-900 AGNDKTVSVTYDGK
+900 AGNDKTVSITYDGK

-945 DNELDLNGLTVKA
+945 ENELDLNGLVVKA

-978 DSRKFGEQTITV
+978 DSRKFGVQTITAK
-990 TYGDFEVSFKIEVK
+990 YGDFEVTFEIEVK

-1016 TSAATSYEGTQHNS
+1016 TSAATSFEDTQHKS

-1067 SKLIK
+1067 SKLVK

-1104 DKDHPDALHYE
+1104 DADHPDAMHYV

-1182 TDGVL
+1182 TDGVV

-1204 VGDRFEVNGLQIRLK
+1204 VGDRFEANGLQIRLK
-1219 YQDGGEELVTPGAS
+1219 YQDGGEELITPGAS

-1265 ATEKKGCGGSI
+1265 AAEKKGCGGSI

>member
-60 NPNAEGANN
+60 NPNAEGASN

-208 SAPDKTVYTIGDT
+208 TAPDKTVYTIGDT
-221 FDPTGMTVTAV
+221 FDTTGMTVTAV
-232 TETSGTKTIGV
+232 TETSGTKTIDV
-243 TSAICAVDTSSAGEK
+243 TSAMCDVDMSSAGEK
-258 TVTVSYGGQ
+258 SVTVSYGGL

-274 VSEPA
+274 VSEPT

-304 LNDLKIT
+304 LNNLKIT
-311 VSYEGEAD
+311 ASYEGEAD

-328 ISVDPAELGE
+328 ISVDPSELGE
-338 KKGKITYT
+338 RQGKITYT
-346 EGNVTKECPVTVTV
+346 EGGITKDCEVTVTV
-360 IERTANYDK
+360 VARTSEYTAEN
-369 GSTYVIPLDGY
+369 TYFIPLDGY
-380 YAGEDGSSFK
+380 YAGEDGGDRK
-390 VNDSGISI
+390 VSDNGLNI
-398 WFTTNAGFGQETVY
+398 WFTTNAGYSALPLSAPTEQ
-412 QGLTGSTDGWYDG
+412 WYDQG
-425 ETFKSVYDEIKAHV
+425 GFAAAYADIKAHV
-439 LINGKTID
+439 LLNGKTFD
-447 QLNDEDEGVTRL
+447 DLNSSEKAGLKRYMIGRYKEGLTLRAHTDGDFKAEHLETVTIL
-459 CMGWFGTGT
+459 
-468 YCLRVHTVEKDK
+468 K
-480 LRHSEIKTITLLRG
+480 G
-494 FRMYNNAGKA
+494 FRLYDTSAQP
-504 IGAKTPCDYTF
+504 IGAPTICDYTYV
-515 EVVNKPGT
+515 VVNKPGT

-549 DKFDPTGMTVKAVY
+549 DTFDPTGMTVKAVY

-571 AVKARMANVT
+571 AVKERMADVT

-600 TQPITVN
+600 TQNVTVN

-624 FLKQYSLTKELT
+624 FLKQYSLKTELT

-650 NDVDLTIDMVSGYT
+650 NDVDLTVDMVSGYT
-664 NETVGNDQEATVT
+664 NETVGTDKEATVT

-737 SLVMGKTNGDFVT
+737 SLVMGKTNGDLVT

-764 YASYK
+764 YASYR

-803 GFSWVTYTEDKW
+803 GFSWVTYTMDKW

-900 AGNDKTVSVTYDGK
+900 AGNDKTVSITYDGK

-945 DNELDLNGLTVKA
+945 ENELDLNGLVVKA

-978 DSRKFGEQTITV
+978 DSRKFGVQTITAK
-990 TYGDFEVSFKIEVK
+990 YDDFEVTFEIEVK

-1067 SKLIK
+1067 SKLVK

-1104 DKDHPDALHYE
+1104 DADHPDAMHYV

-1162 KEKITIRNEDGYGWT
+1162 KEEITIRNEDGYGWT

-1182 TDGVL
+1182 TDGVV

-1204 VGDRFEVNGLQIRLK
+1204 VGDRFEANGLQIRLK
-1219 YQDGGEELVTPGAS
+1219 YQDGGEELITPGAS

-1265 ATEKKGCGGSI
+1265 AAEKKGCGGSI

>member
-40 ADKTVEDIIDLS
+40 ADKAVEDIIDLS

-60 NPNAEGANN
+60 NPNAEGASN

-208 SAPDKTVYTIGDT
+208 TAPDKTVYTIGDT
-221 FDPTGMTVTAV
+221 FDTTGMTVTAV
-232 TETSGTKTIGV
+232 TETSGTKTIDV
-243 TSAICAVDTSSAGEK
+243 TSAMCDVDMSSAGEK
-258 TVTVSYGGQ
+258 SVTVSYGGQ
-267 TTSVNIT
+267 TAT
-274 VSEPA
+274 VDVTVAEPT
-279 KTLTSIAIKS
+279 KTLTGIKVKS

-311 VSYEGEAD
+311 ASYDGDAD

-346 EGNVTKECPVTVTV
+346 ESGITKECEVTVTV
-360 IERTANYDK
+360 VARTSAFTADN
-369 GSTYVIPLDGY
+369 TYVIPLDGY
-380 YAGEDGSSFK
+380 YAGEDGGDRKFDDGGL
-390 VNDSGISI
+390 NI
-398 WFTTNAGFGQETVY
+398 WLTTNAGYKQESVFD
-412 QGLTGSTDGWYDG
+412 GLGEKWYSDTGFEAAHAD
-425 ETFKSVYDEIKAHV
+425 VKAHV
-439 LINGKTID
+439 LINGKTF
-447 QLNDEDEGVTRL
+447 DEINAGGAKITRFLIGWYDNGLFTLRFHVEG
-459 CMGWFGTGT
+459 GFGAGD
-468 YCLRVHTVEKDK
+468 VQ
-480 LRHSEIKTITLLRG
+480 TITLLKG
-494 FRMYNNAGKA
+494 FRMYSTSAQA
-504 IGAKTPCDYTF
+504 LGAPTPCDYTYT
-515 EVVNKPGT
+515 VVAKPGT
-523 TDTMLVRKTEKL
+523 SDQMLVRKTESL

-607 EKVVTVTGIA
+607 EKVVTVTGVA

-624 FLKQYSLTKELT
+624 FLKQYSLKTELT

-737 SLVMGKTNGDFVT
+737 SLVMGKTNGDLVT

-764 YASYK
+764 YASYR

-788 FMNTVKNG
+788 FMNTVKSG
-796 AEICFLP
+796 AEICLLP
-803 GFSWVTYTEDKW
+803 GFSWVTYTTDKW

-900 AGNDKTVSVTYDGK
+900 AGNNKTVSITYDGK

-945 DNELDLNGLTVKA
+945 ENELDLNGLVVKA

-978 DSRKFGEQTITV
+978 DSRKFGVQTITV
-990 TYGDFEVSFKIEVK
+990 KYGNFEVSFKIEVK

-1067 SKLIK
+1067 SKLVK

-1104 DKDHPDALHYE
+1104 PKDGPNAIHYE

-1182 TDGVL
+1182 TEGVL

-1204 VGDRFEVNGLQIRLK
+1204 VGDRFEANGLQIRLK
-1219 YQDGGEELVTPGAS
+1219 YQDGGEELITPGAS

-1265 ATEKKGCGGSI
+1265 AAEKKGCGGSI

>member
-40 ADKTVEDIIDLS
+40 DSSTLSLLNLS
-52 KGPNDSIG
+52 KGHTDNAGSGFSAG
-60 NPNAEGANN
+60 NTIMIHWADGSQSGSTWGCLNLKCGESDLSDLVVVATAEKSQTLKQWNAEKCITRAITYGQMFGINLEESGLQKSQVVSVTLKAGFAPITDAGGWGNNAANTGTADLTKALPEDVKLWLN
-69 LLKFHFKDV
+69 HTYGTLELDSTALKITSQPETTEYLTGSTFNASGLAVTATTVLNGDV
-78 NLTDCSFLETATV
+78 NLDISKLTYSYDFSTA
-91 SDGVVLGDLIVVDNG
+91 GQ
-106 TAKTVTKWS
+106 KTVT
-115 ADSGKR
+115 
-121 AFRIAV
+121 I
-127 YGGGMY
+127 
-133 LQCENGV
+133 
-140 VDVNTIK
+140 
-147 YVTFKQGF
+147 
-155 VLFNG
+155 
-160 KATSDKDWGFNIEN
+160 
-174 NGPVAGTEFPTDLK
+174 
-188 LYVNKA
+188 
-194 NNVYQYATTTLTVA
+194 
-208 SAPDKTVYTIGDT
+208 
-221 FDPTGMTVTAV
+221 
-232 TETSGTKTIGV
+232 
-243 TSAICAVDTSSAGEK
+243 
-258 TVTVSYGGQ
+258 SYGGQ
-267 TTSVNIT
+267 TATIDVT
-274 VSEPA
+274 VAEPT
-279 KTLTSIAIKS
+279 KTLTGIKVKS

-311 VSYEGEAD
+311 ASYEGEAD

-346 EGNVTKECPVTVTV
+346 ESGITKECEVTVTV
-360 IERTANYDK
+360 VARTSGYTADN
-369 GSTYVIPLDGY
+369 TYVIPIDGY
-380 YAGEDGSSFK
+380 YNGEDGGDRKFDDGGL
-390 VNDSGISI
+390 NI
-398 WFTTNAGFGQETVY
+398 WLTTNAGYMQESVFD
-412 QGLTGSTDGWYDG
+412 GLGEKWYSDTGFEAAHAD
-425 ETFKSVYDEIKAHV
+425 VKAHV
-439 LINGKTID
+439 LINGKTF
-447 QLNDEDEGVTRL
+447 DEINAGGAKITRFLIGWYGDGSFTLRFHVEG
-459 CMGWFGTGT
+459 GFGAGD
-468 YCLRVHTVEKDK
+468 VQ
-480 LRHSEIKTITLLRG
+480 TITLLKG
-494 FRMYNNAGKA
+494 FRMYSTSAQA
-504 IGAKTPCDYTF
+504 LGAPTPCDYTYT
-515 EVVNKPGT
+515 VVAKPGT
-523 TDTMLVRKTEKL
+523 TSDQMLVRKTESL

-664 NETVGNDQEATVT
+664 NETVSNDQEATVT

-837 FCFKNGNVCKVIDSV
+837 FCFKNGNVCKVIDKV
-852 TLVGTPKASYY
+852 ELVGTPKASYY

-930 ELVTAPDKKDYDFGI
+930 KLVTAPDKKDYDFGI
-945 DNELDLNGLTVKA
+945 DNELDLNGLAVKA

-1045 SYWGADKLDYV
+1045 SYWGADKLNYV
-1056 ADYMLINGTPV
+1056 GDYMLINGTPV

-1255 ASFEVTVKEP
+1255 VSFEVTVKEP

>member
-40 ADKTVEDIIDLS
+40 ADKAVEDIIDLS

-60 NPNAEGANN
+60 NPNAEGASN

-208 SAPDKTVYTIGDT
+208 TAPDKTVYTIGDT
-221 FDPTGMTVTAV
+221 FDTTGMTVTAV
-232 TETSGTKTIGV
+232 TETSGTKTIDV
-243 TSAICAVDTSSAGEK
+243 TSAMCDVDMSSAGEK
-258 TVTVSYGGQ
+258 SVTISYGGQ
-267 TTSVNIT
+267 TAT
-274 VSEPA
+274 VDVTVAEPT
-279 KTLTSIAIKS
+279 KTLTGTKIKS

-311 VSYEGEAD
+311 ASYEGEAD

-346 EGNVTKECPVTVTV
+346 ESGITKVCEVTVTV
-360 IERTANYDK
+360 VARTSAFTAENI
-369 GSTYVIPLDGY
+369 YVIPIDGY
-380 YAGEDGSSFK
+380 YAGEDGGDRKFDDDGP
-390 VNDSGISI
+390 NI
-398 WFTTNAGFGQETVY
+398 WFTTNAGYKQEKLFS
-412 QGLTGSTDGWYDG
+412 GLTGGQGGWYDQD
-425 ETFKSVYDEIKAHV
+425 TFKSVYSEIKAHV
-439 LINGKTID
+439 LINEKTLDEFNADGKK
-447 QLNDEDEGVTRL
+447 LTRL
-459 CMGWFGTGT
+459 LLGWYGDGLFT
-468 YCLRVHTVEKDK
+468 LRMHKENTFNAND
-480 LRHSEIKTITLLRG
+480 IQTITLLKG
-494 FRMYNNAGKA
+494 FQMYNESAQA
-504 IGAKTPCDYTF
+504 LGAPTPCDYTYT
-515 EVVNKPGT
+515 VVAKPGT
-523 TDTMLVRKTEKL
+523 SDQMLVRKTESL

-549 DKFDPTGMTVKAVY
+549 EKFDPTGMTVKAVY

-571 AVKARMANVT
+571 AVKARMADVT

-587 DVNVTITYNGQSV
+587 DVDVTITYNGKSV

-624 FLKQYSLTKELT
+624 LLKQYSLTKKLT
-636 PDAKLTVSYSNGTS
+636 DGAKITVSYSNGTS

-677 YEGQTCKIKYDVA
+677 YEGQTCKIKYEVA
-690 AYTGTSYFKGVNYGP
+690 AYTGTSYFKGVNYDP

-737 SLVMGKTNGDFVT
+737 SLVMGKTNGDLVT

-764 YASYK
+764 YASYR
-769 FARMLMNGRN
+769 FARMIMNGRN

-803 GFSWVTYTEDKW
+803 GFSWVTYTTDKW
-815 GDSSQCAN
+815 GDSSACAN

-892 MCEYDFRE
+892 MCEYDFKE
-900 AGNDKTVSVTYDGK
+900 AGNDKTVSITYDGK

-945 DNELDLNGLTVKA
+945 ENELDLNGLVVKA

-978 DSRKFGEQTITV
+978 DSRKFGVQTITV
-990 TYGDFEVSFKIEVK
+990 KYGDFEVSFKIEVK

-1030 LVVSFTFTGTYEKLN
+1030 LVVSFTFTGIYEKLN
-1045 SYWGADKLDYV
+1045 SYWGADKLDFV

-1067 SKLIK
+1067 SKLVK

-1104 DKDHPDALHYE
+1104 PKDGPNAIHYE

-1182 TDGVL
+1182 TDGVV

-1193 VASLPNKTTYT
+1193 VASLPKKTTYT
-1204 VGDRFEVNGLQIRLK
+1204 VGDRFEANGLQIRLK
-1219 YQDGGEELVTPGAS
+1219 YQDGGEDLITPGAS

-1265 ATEKKGCGGSI
+1265 AAEKKGCGGSI

>member
-40 ADKTVEDIIDLS
+40 ADKAVEDIIDLS

-60 NPNAEGANN
+60 NPNAEGASN

-194 NNVYQYATTTLTVA
+194 NNVYQYATTSLTVA
-208 SAPDKTVYTIGDT
+208 SAPDKTVYAIGDT

-232 TETSGTKTIGV
+232 TETSGTKTIDV
-243 TSAICAVDTSSAGEK
+243 TSAMCAVDTSSAGEK
-258 TVTVSYGGQ
+258 SVTVSYGGQ

-274 VSEPA
+274 VSEPT

-311 VSYEGEAD
+311 ASYDGEAD

-328 ISVDPAELGE
+328 ISVDPSELGE
-338 KKGKITYT
+338 KKGKIIYT
-346 EGNVTKECPVTVTV
+346 ESGITKDCEVTVTV
-360 IERTANYDK
+360 VARTSAFTAENI
-369 GSTYVIPLDGY
+369 YVIPIDGY
-380 YAGEDGSSFK
+380 YAGEDGGDRKFD
-390 VNDSGISI
+390 DSGLNI
-398 WFTTNAGFGQETVY
+398 WLTTNAGYRQESVFD
-412 QGLTGSTDGWYDG
+412 GLGEKWYSDAG
-425 ETFKSVYDEIKAHV
+425 FEAAHADVKAHV
-439 LINGKTID
+439 LINGKTF
-447 QLNDEDEGVTRL
+447 DEINAGGAKITRFLIGWYGNGGGLFTLRFHVEG
-459 CMGWFGTGT
+459 GFGASD
-468 YCLRVHTVEKDK
+468 VQ
-480 LRHSEIKTITLLRG
+480 TITLLKG
-494 FRMYNNAGKA
+494 FRMYSTSAQA
-504 IGAKTPCDYTF
+504 LGAPTPCDYTYT
-515 EVVNKPGT
+515 VVAKPGT
-523 TDTMLVRKTEKL
+523 TSDQMLVRKTEKL

-571 AVKARMANVT
+571 AVKERMADVT

-624 FLKQYSLTKELT
+624 FLKQYSLKTELT

-690 AYTGTSYFKGVNYGP
+690 AYTGTSYFKGVNYDP

-737 SLVMGKTNGDFVT
+737 SLVMGKTNGDLVT

-803 GFSWVTYTEDKW
+803 GFSWVTYTTDKW

-900 AGNDKTVSVTYDGK
+900 AGNDKTVSITYDGK

-945 DNELDLNGLTVKA
+945 DNELDLNGLAVKA

-978 DSRKFGEQTITV
+978 DSHKFGEQTITV

-1016 TSAATSYEGTQHNS
+1016 TSAATSFEDTQHKS

-1067 SKLIK
+1067 SKLVK

-1087 IHLDTVK
+1087 IHLDTVE

-1104 DKDHPDALHYE
+1104 DADHPDALHYV

-1182 TDGVL
+1182 TEGVV

-1204 VGDRFEVNGLQIRLK
+1204 VGDRFEANGLQIRLK
-1219 YQDGGEELVTPGAS
+1219 YQDGGEELITPGAS

-1265 ATEKKGCGGSI
+1265 AAEKKGCGGSI